1 MRKNGGTIQE
11 TLKINIVTQL
21 DNIDQTVKTMRDNL
35 SNLNLGASTQKE
47 FNQILSG
54 ITEKVKN
61 LRASTKDGV
70 IKFTDKNQVIKDIKA
85 IEQKLQRLGIDTEFL
100 SVNEKNLQ
108 KSAKVIERMTAERR
122 KYTAA
127 VEEANKKEQAAQE
140 RVNKWQIQKDN
151 VSQVVKGYN
160 ALASV
165 LVQATQKAEATQK
178 ALEEAQDQLDSFMAS
193 EKNDNSEAAKA
204 EIQRL
209 KKNVSTKKGQNTRAH
224 NAVAKAQA
232 NLDNYDTGEFE
243 NINKANKRL
252 NEINE
257 SLKKAKENLAAIKQQ
272 DIGVARF
279 EDLKKNLESMKDIDW
294 SSFGVDF
301 SKIQSLEDFNSV
313 LKSIKDS
320 SGKGAEEAIEAIN
333 RALQS
338 ALGSAGNM
346 ENEMEQVSDQFDRLA
361 AQKRD
366 IDSLRQS
373 LLNFFGIQNAIQL
386 FKRAVREAYES
397 VTELDK
403 AMTQT
408 AVVTDFSVGDM
419 WEQLPEYT
427 KMANDLGTTTLGA
440 YETATLFYQQGL
452 KTNEVMEVS
461 NETMKMARI
470 AGMDYVDAT
479 NMMTAALRGFN
490 MEINETS
497 AQKVNDVYSELA
509 KITASDT
516 QEISTAMTKTA
527 SIAHNANME
536 FETTAAFLSQI
547 IETTRESAETAGT
560 AMKTIVARFTE
571 LKKNPNE
578 LVEVDGEQVDAN
590 KIETALRSVGVALRD
605 SNGEFRKLDDVFLD
619 LAKRWNFLT
628 VNQQRYVATMAA
640 GSRQQSRF
648 IAMMS
653 NYDRTIELVNAAYNS
668 AGSSQEQFEK
678 TTESLESKINR
689 LHNAWQEFT
698 MNLSNSAI
706 IKGAV
711 DLLTGFLNIIN
722 KITTVG
728 DTMNNSLVSFGL
740 TLGFVIKTFS
750 TLGKVYDKYGDKIF
764 NGLKGI
770 SKLTKPADIA
780 ADVKSGTETGVQ
792 SAQAKVYEATRTSV
806 FNATRDGMTAGAE
819 AAKVTNGATPSGANV
834 PDVDGNTP
842 PKGTKELGE
851 EIGDSV
857 EKAVNKNTA
866 QIPFKQNLGQSFSG
880 GLQAGLQKSQ
890 GQWDKLTLSL
900 NKLMTSTIGLK
911 DGFKKL
917 LIDGAAKAG
926 SALGSLVNPTTML
939 IASIAATVGVIKL
952 TQIIIDK
959 AIHTADEQIA
969 EMNEALEGV
978 NSNISSLSSTLVG
991 ITEQKDKFNN
1001 LSAELEGLTRGTVE
1015 YEAARRES
1023 NDIIRKILE
1032 SNPELSS
1039 HANYED
1045 GRWTPDATFWDTFK
1059 KNTEE
1064 AITRAENSK
1073 SVLESVK
1080 TEAEL
1085 RKASGEFRT
1094 TDITDAEKKSMGSSA
1109 AWGGG
1114 IGAGIGTAAGLAGA
1128 VISAILAAPVSGG
1141 FSLAAIPAVIAAGSG
1156 MVAGGA
1162 LGAGLGAGGRT
1173 IAAKTGQSQEDLNL
1187 TFSKLST
1194 ERGASF
1200 TDEEIKKFSEG
1211 IFESEEDKAL
1221 VKKVFNG
1228 SNKEAQKFFKSL
1240 DGSSETLNKAI
1251 EALDRNTAQLS
1262 EEQYNA
1268 TDGDAEGKYYYSTE
1282 AAKAD
1287 REQAFAAVEDA
1298 VDWSPE
1304 WKEQGKIIEGT
1315 GKTVAS
1321 YLDEILKDKEGYTKD
1336 SKGRWTYEGK
1346 LLNLEKNDQL
1356 TNQIAGL
1363 VAVDLQKSTAE
1374 KNKEAY
1380 KGMSPDDK
1388 RNYKNYQ
1395 TERVKQ
1401 YKDNKDLKDVKGTVK
1416 DFKSLTEKQQEDY
1429 FKKIGVDKEEDQT
1442 KDQKKIAA
1450 YIRAEAEKMGGND
1463 PTKVEEY
1470 YKSALEYYNNSYDL
1484 KNISYNDFVSA
1495 VKDGIANS
1503 NITILNTEENKTLEE
1518 WDKDVNKLSSASEEA
1533 RKNIYKLGTT
1543 FGGEGKKLAAI
1554 FGDLGKKLGDKADD
1568 IFADADLTSKEGI
1581 EKFVQSLRDAGVETQ
1596 AIQDAFGVSLD
1607 DLSDHLL
1614 SLSGLLPSVADK
1626 AASAA
1631 DAYTLANQ
1639 IAQEAMMS
1647 FSQEQYDL
1655 ITKMD
1660 SDLSDAFFKIGD
1672 AFYYTEGSAY
1682 QLAQALSTAA
1692 TAAVEDYEKILNR
1705 EEGIGASD
1713 YNKLS
1718 DDQKKG
1724 WEYDKKSGKYKVKD
1738 SVGKEEYE
1746 QMLETM
1752 GYSYDKALEYAA
1764 QLGNVDAILNST
1776 APEDKKRK
1784 ALKAMALQYGAAA
1797 EEIKELSNEEL
1808 ARLVLAKK
1816 QDKQVEASTKA
1827 LKENVE
1833 KLKELKKGSSEYKSM
1848 LATMAEEI
1856 NVLGGAEG
1864 VVDSSWVSEHLNDVK
1879 LMVAGDEA
1887 AADKIRKAWAKAWA
1901 SSQLSAESS
1910 LGKVVKE
1917 ADLTS
1922 KQLEVLTNKIYEYK
1936 LTGKADLSQIENA
1949 LLAVGVNA
1957 TKVAKI
1963 INAIAG
1969 TNISYKTEYE
1979 YLGLSTTAPGGF
1991 GPGKLPPNM
2000 AKTLPDL
2007 NLVKQGWEPV
2017 KDKNGVIINYRRP
2030 KSVTAQATNTD
2041 TDFLDIGDF
2050 GGFKNPSGTGGSSSS
2065 SSAKEETPWE
2075 NPYDRLYNLTQ
2086 RVNTE
2091 IRKRNRLESEYNRL
2105 VERGLGNASQL
2116 AAKTDQERKSL
2127 EQQKAL
2133 QQQLLAERKKDIEK
2147 LNNNKYS
2154 KYAHYD
2160 MSTGNVVLNYDLI
2173 KKNKDEDI
2181 GKGIEEQVS
2190 KLEEL
2195 KGEIEG
2201 AEDALWDIEDQLYEL
2216 TQRGRDEYIDFQKD
2230 VYNALIKQRQDEIDK
2245 YSEYISTLAEAKSD
2259 ILDALRKYIDKQ
2271 RQERDNA
2278 EREKEIA
2285 DKDAQLFRMERDTG
2299 STQADIIA
2307 ARKDVEQMR
2316 RDYTD
2321 ELIDQK
2327 ISELEE
2333 QNDEA
2338 QKVREKQ
2345 LETMQKQLEQDEESG
2360 ALWKQVKTL
2369 MEEGW
2374 GPDGKIIEGSE
2385 LERILT
2391 DYYEYTQMSEEER
2404 AKAIEQRNI
2413 NTTLAKQYLDAK
2425 NAGKNTY
2432 TPSTSYPSVSQT
2444 QTPQNQT
2451 PKKNPSS
2458 NSGAKALTVGTRVRT
2473 VGFGNAAS
2481 DGSGGRAAKGLSNR
2495 KILKIRKGAK
2505 YPYLIGTSNDP
2516 SGWTGW
2522 YTAAALQAYKKG
2534 GLANFTGPAWLD
2546 GTKSR
2551 PEAVLNARDTEN
2563 FLQLR
2568 DILGEVLTKTRNLGN
2583 SNSENNGDNYY
2594 DIDIQVDRLSND
2606 YDVDQLV
2613 RKIKKEITK
2622 DANYRNVRTIN
2633 LKR

>member
-1 MRKNGGTIQE
+1 MGKKGGTIQE

-70 IKFTDKNQVIKDIKA
+70 IKFADQGQVIKDIKA
-85 IEQKLQRLGIDTEFL
+85 IEQRLQRLGIDTDFL

-108 KSAKVIERMTAERR
+108 KSAKVIEQMTAERR

-193 EKNDNSEAAKA
+193 DKNNGSEAAKA

-209 KKNVSTKKGQNTRAH
+209 KKNVSTKKGQNTKAH

-272 DIGVARF
+272 DIGAARF

-301 SKIQSLEDFNSV
+301 SKIQSLEDFNRV

-338 ALGSAGNM
+338 ALGSAGSM
-346 ENEMEQVSDQFDRLA
+346 ENEMAQVSDQFDRLA

-419 WEQLPEYT
+419 WDQLPEYT
-427 KMANDLGTTTLGA
+427 KRANELGTTTLGA

-461 NETMKMARI
+461 TETMKMARI

-490 MEINETS
+490 MEINEAS
-497 AQKVNDVYSELA
+497 AKKVNDVYSELA

-619 LAKRWNFLT
+619 LAKRWDSLT

-653 NYDRTIELVNAAYNS
+653 NYDRTVELVNAAYNS

-711 DLLTGFLNIIN
+711 DMLTGFLNIIN

-792 SAQAKVYEATRTSV
+792 SAQAKVYEATRTSI

-819 AAKVTNGATPSGANV
+819 AAKVTNGATPSGADV
-834 PDVDGNTP
+834 PDIDDNIP
-842 PKGTKELGE
+842 PKATKELGE

-857 EKAVNKNTA
+857 EKTINKNTA
-866 QIPFKQNLGQSFSG
+866 QIPFKQSLGQSFSG
-880 GLQAGLQKSQ
+880 GLQAGQQKAL
-890 GQWDKLTLSL
+890 GQWEKLASTTAEITSSGDKLKFSFQ
-900 NKLMTSTIGLK
+900 KLAK
-911 DGFKKL
+911 
-917 LIDGAAKAG
+917 DGAAKLGA
-926 SALGSLVNPTTML
+926 ALGGLINPITVL
-939 IASIAATVGVIKL
+939 IASIGATIGVVKL
-952 TQIIIDK
+952 AELIVDK
-959 AIHTADEQIA
+959 SIHTADEQIA

-978 NSNISSLSSTLVG
+978 NSNISSLSSTLTG
-991 ITEQKDKFNN
+991 ITEQKDQFNN
-1001 LSAELEGLTRGTVE
+1001 LGAELERLTRGTVE
-1015 YEAARRES
+1015 YEEARRES

-1032 SNPELSS
+1032 SNPELNS
-1039 HANYED
+1039 HARYED
-1045 GRWTPDATFWDTFK
+1045 GLWKPDGSFWETYK
-1059 KNTEE
+1059 KNTED
-1064 AITRAENSK
+1064 AITKALNSK
-1073 SVLESVK
+1073 GVLESVK

-1085 RKASGEFRT
+1085 RKAANEVGNTTNITASEKEGINAAAGWTGGALGAIMAVAGTVITAVMGLLSGGAAVAPMAA
-1094 TDITDAEKKSMGSSA
+1094 ITVGASA
-1109 AWGGG
+1109 AMGGVGAGIGGG
-1114 IGAGIGTAAGLAGA
+1114 IGAL
-1128 VISAILAAPVSGG
+1128 V
-1141 FSLAAIPAVIAAGSG
+1141 
-1156 MVAGGA
+1156 
-1162 LGAGLGAGGRT
+1162 
-1173 IAAKTGQSQEDLNL
+1173 AKTGESLEDVNL
-1187 TFSKLST
+1187 TLSKLST
-1194 ERGASF
+1194 ERGATF

-1211 IFESEEDKAL
+1211 IFESEEDEAL

-1268 TDGDAEGKYYYSTE
+1268 TGGDAEGKYYYSTE
-1282 AAKAD
+1282 ATKAD
-1287 REQAFAAVEDA
+1287 RERAFDAVKDA

-1321 YLDEILKDKEGYTKD
+1321 YLDEILKDREGYTKD

-1356 TNQIAGL
+1356 TNEIAGL

-1380 KGMSPDDK
+1380 KGMTETAKAD
-1388 RNYKNYQ
+1388 YKNYQ
-1395 TERVKQ
+1395 TERVKK
-1401 YKDNKDLKDVKGTVK
+1401 YKGEGWKDVKTSAK
-1416 DFKSLTEKQQEDY
+1416 DFKKYLTEDQQESY
-1429 FKKIGVDKEEDQT
+1429 FKKIGVEEGKET
-1442 KDQKKIAA
+1442 NDQKRIAA
-1450 YIRAEAEKMGGND
+1450 YIQAEAEQMSNGD
-1463 PTKVEEY
+1463 PEKAKKY
-1470 YKSALEYYNNSYDL
+1470 YESALEYYNNSYDL
-1484 KNISYNDFVSA
+1484 KNISYDDFVDA

-1503 NITILNTEENKTLEE
+1503 NITILNTEENKTLNE
-1518 WDKDVNKLSSASEEA
+1518 WSKGKNSGLESASEDA
-1533 RKNIYKLGTT
+1533 RKNLYKLGTT
-1543 FGGEGKKLAAI
+1543 FEGEGKNLVDI
-1554 FGDLGKKLGDKADD
+1554 FKNLGSKADS
-1568 IFADADLTSKEGI
+1568 IFANADLSSKEGI
-1581 EKFVQSLRDAGVETQ
+1581 ESFVKSLEDAGVKTQ

-1692 TAAVEDYEKILNR
+1692 TAAVDNYEKILNR

-1718 DDQKKG
+1718 DEQKKR
-1724 WEYDKKSGKYKVKD
+1724 WKYNKQTGKYDVKKG
-1738 SVGKEEYE
+1738 VGKEEYQE
-1746 QMLETM
+1746 MMDTM
-1752 GYSYDKALEYAA
+1752 GYTYDKAIEYAA
-1764 QLGNVDAILNST
+1764 QLGDVTAILNSKAKT
-1776 APEDKKRK
+1776 PEEVKKRTQ
-1784 ALKAMALQYGAAA
+1784 ALKAMALQYGATA
-1797 EEIKELSNEEL
+1797 EEINGLNDAEL
-1808 ARLVLAKK
+1808 ANVVTAKK
-1816 QDKQVEASTKA
+1816 WSKQAEASAKGLKA
-1827 LKENVE
+1827 NID
-1833 KLKELKKGSSEYKSM
+1833 KLKELKKESSEYKST
-1848 LATMAEEI
+1848 LATMAEQI
-1856 NVLGGAEG
+1856 NVLGGVEG
-1864 VVDSSWVSEHLNDVK
+1864 VVNSDWVAKHMSDIKAMAN
-1879 LMVAGDEA
+1879 GDEA
-1887 AADKIRKAWAKAWA
+1887 AAERVRKAWARAY
-1901 SSQLSAESS
+1901 
-1910 LGKVVKE
+1910 
-1917 ADLTS
+1917 ADTAKTAGTNL
-1922 KQLEVLTNKIYEYK
+1922 NKILKDANFTSDQIEALSNQLYEFK
-1936 LTGKADLSQIENA
+1936 LTGKADFTDLYNS
-1949 LLAVGVNA
+1949 LMAVYQDTG
-1957 TKVAKI
+1957 KVLEILKQ
-1963 INAIAG
+1963 IAG
-1969 TNISYKTEYE
+1969 TNVKLSYDYE
-1979 YLGLSTTAPGGF
+1979 YAELDSRSGADRADLIDMKRSGWEVVSRDKGITKLRRMKGVKAVDSSTTEGWTAPAF
-1991 GPGKLPPNM
+1991 TNPG
-2000 AKTLPDL
+2000 
-2007 NLVKQGWEPV
+2007 
-2017 KDKNGVIINYRRP
+2017 
-2030 KSVTAQATNTD
+2030 
-2041 TDFLDIGDF
+2041 
-2050 GGFKNPSGTGGSSSS
+2050 GTGGSSSS
-2065 SSAKEETPWE
+2065 ANEKTPWE

-2086 RVNTE
+2086 RINTE

-2133 QQQLLAERKKDIEK
+2133 QQQLIAERKKDVEK

-2154 KYAHYD
+2154 KYAYYD
-2160 MSTGNVVLNYDLI
+2160 MATGNVVLNNDLI
-2173 KKNKDEDI
+2173 NKNKDEDI

-2201 AEDALWDIEDQLYEL
+2201 AEDALWEIEDQLYEL

-2345 LETMQKQLEQDEESG
+2345 LETMQKQLEQDEKSG
-2360 ALWKQVKTL
+2360 ALWEQVKVL

-2385 LERILT
+2385 LERILA

-2404 AKAIEQRNI
+2404 AKAIEQRNM

-2432 TPSTSYPSVSQT
+2432 KPSTSYPDVNKT
-2444 QTPQNQT
+2444 QTPQTSKPQT
-2451 PKKNPSS
+2451 PKKNPTS

-2473 VGFGNAAS
+2473 VGYGNAAS

-2516 SGWTGW
+2516 SGWSGW

-2568 DILGEVLTKTRNLGN
+2568 DILGEVLTKTRDLGN

>member
-1 MRKNGGTIQE
+1 MGKKGGTIQE

-54 ITEKVKN
+54 ITEKIKN

-70 IKFTDKNQVIKDIKA
+70 IKFADQNQVTKDIKA
-85 IEQKLQRLGIDTEFL
+85 IEQKLQRLGIDTDFL
-100 SVNEKNLQ
+100 SVDEKNLQ
-108 KSAKVIERMTAERR
+108 KSVKVIEQMTAARR
-122 KYTAA
+122 KYATA
-127 VEEANKKEQAAQE
+127 VEEANKKEQIAQE
-140 RVNKWQIQKDN
+140 RVDKWQIQKN
-151 VSQVVKGYN
+151 NMTQVVEGYN

-165 LVQATQKAEATQK
+165 LVRATQKAEATQQ
-178 ALEEAQDQLDSFMAS
+178 ALKEAQDQLDSFMVSA
-193 EKNDNSEAAKA
+193 KNDGSEAAQA

-209 KKNVSTKKGQNTRAH
+209 KKNVSTKKGQNTKAH
-224 NAVAKAQA
+224 NAVTKAQT
-232 NLDNYDTGEFE
+232 NLDNYDFGDFE

-252 NEINE
+252 NELNE
-257 SLKKAKENLAAIKQQ
+257 NLKKAKENLAAVKQQ
-272 DIGVARF
+272 DIGIARF
-279 EDLKKNLESMKDIDW
+279 EELKKNLENIKDIDW

-301 SKIQSLEDFNSV
+301 SKIQNIEDFDRA
-313 LKSIKDS
+313 LKSIKDN

-338 ALGSAGNM
+338 ALGNAGNM
-346 ENEMEQVSDQFDRLA
+346 GNEMEQVSDQFDRLA

-386 FKRAVREAYES
+386 FKRAVREAYDS

-403 AMTQT
+403 AMTET

-419 WEQLPEYT
+419 WDQLPEYT

-461 NETMKMARI
+461 TETMKMARI

-490 MEINETS
+490 MEISETS
-497 AQKVNDVYSELA
+497 AQRVNDVYSELA

-560 AMKTIVARFTE
+560 AMKTIIARFTE

-619 LAKRWNFLT
+619 LAKRWDSLT

-653 NYDRTIELVNAAYNS
+653 NYDRTVELVNAAYNS

-722 KITTVG
+722 KIITVG
-728 DTMNNSLVSFGL
+728 DTMNNSVASFAL
-740 TLGFVIKTFS
+740 TLGMVIKTFTS
-750 TLGKVYDKYGDKIF
+750 LGKAYDKYGDKVF
-764 NGLKGI
+764 NGIKSITG
-770 SKLTKPADIA
+770 STKIENVVEN
-780 ADVKSGTETGVQ
+780 VKKGTEQGTVA
-792 SAQAKVYEATRTSV
+792 AQQEVYEATKKSIYR
-806 FNATRDGMTAGAE
+806 ATKEGMTQGAQQASTGNKEKKKIKIKTSENDTKAVE
-819 AAKVTNGATPSGANV
+819 AAKNKIPTIDSKTSENIGKEVGEKVEAAIDNSSTTKETFGQSIKSGWKTGWNEGKELNSAEWEKFNKNLPKVNGGLKNFKGNIGKINSLGKSSAQSLSKSISSFMTPMNTLLLSVVAMNLAIKGVTTIFDKLVRTSDEQVSLYSDALTGATQRIQALSE
-834 PDVDGNTP
+834 
-842 PKGTKELGE
+842 ELGN
-851 EIGDSV
+851 I
-857 EKAVNKNTA
+857 T
-866 QIPFKQNLGQSFSG
+866 
-880 GLQAGLQKSQ
+880 QA
-890 GQWDKLTLSL
+890 
-900 NKLMTSTIGLK
+900 
-911 DGFKKL
+911 
-917 LIDGAAKAG
+917 
-926 SALGSLVNPTTML
+926 
-939 IASIAATVGVIKL
+939 
-952 TQIIIDK
+952 
-959 AIHTADEQIA
+959 
-969 EMNEALEGV
+969 
-978 NSNISSLSSTLVG
+978 
-991 ITEQKDKFNN
+991 KDKFN
-1001 LSAELEGLTRGTVE
+1001 ELTASIDHLTEGTIE
-1015 YEAARRES
+1015 YEEARRES
-1023 NDIIRKILE
+1023 NTVIREILE
-1032 SNPELSS
+1032 KNPNLSTHVS
-1039 HANYED
+1039 YQD
-1045 GRWTPDATFWDTFK
+1045 GQWTPDSNFWSEYQKATENALKSAEATSAVLQAK
-1059 KNTEE
+1059 KTSAEYNS
-1064 AITRAENSK
+1064 AIDQLGVA
-1073 SVLESVK
+1073 
-1080 TEAEL
+1080 
-1085 RKASGEFRT
+1085 T
-1094 TDITDAEKKSMGSSA
+1094 TDITTAEQETAKGVA
-1109 AWGGG
+1109 
-1114 IGAGIGTAAGLAGA
+1114 TAAGIIAGA
-1128 VISAILAAPVSGG
+1128 LGVLLAPVSGG
-1141 FSLAAIPAVIAAGSG
+1141 LSLVAVAGASAAAG
-1156 MVAGGA
+1156 ATAGA
-1162 LGAGLGAGGRT
+1162 LGSTAISKFGKNPAEMNKIMEGLAT
-1173 IAAKTGQSQEDLNL
+1173 VQ
-1187 TFSKLST
+1187 
-1194 ERGASF
+1194 GASF
-1200 TDEEIKKFSEG
+1200 TEDQIKRIRQG
-1211 IFESEEDKAL
+1211 NLNEEDKAL
-1221 VKKVFNG
+1221 A
-1228 SNKEAQKFFKSL
+1228 KEAFGGDEKALISFFKQVE
-1240 DGSSETLNKAI
+1240 SSTVLNKAI
-1251 EALDRNTAQLS
+1251 VALENNTSALQ
-1262 EEQYNA
+1262 QA
-1268 TDGDAEGKYYYSTE
+1268 KDAVTGGDPDSKYYYSDE
-1282 AAKAD
+1282 RMAADAS
-1287 REQAFAAVEDA
+1287 RANAAVMKA
-1298 VDWSPE
+1298 VDWVADS
-1304 WKEQGKIIEGT
+1304 KEQSQKIEGT
-1315 GKTVAS
+1315 GKTVGQ
-1321 YLDEILKDKEGYTKD
+1321 YLDDILKDRDGYSKD
-1336 SKGRWTYEGK
+1336 SKGRWTYQGK
-1346 LLNLEKNDQL
+1346 LLNLNKDNALAQEISAAVAADFQKAGAEAGKAFYNGLSNQEKKAYKTLQVERQKAYQNSYEKDFSKLKSAYTGTGQVTNDNL
-1356 TNQIAGL
+1356 AFLKKYAGID
-1363 VAVDLQKSTAE
+1363 VNTAE
-1374 KNKEAY
+1374 
-1380 KGMSPDDK
+1380 GS
-1388 RNYKNYQ
+1388 
-1395 TERVKQ
+1395 
-1401 YKDNKDLKDVKGTVK
+1401 
-1416 DFKSLTEKQQEDY
+1416 
-1429 FKKIGVDKEEDQT
+1429 
-1442 KDQKKIAA
+1442 QKYSDSGYMDIIK
-1450 YIRAEAEKMGGND
+1450 YISGEAEKTGQSEEALWKYYNQQFDLENITSAEFFEAVQTGLENSTFTILTTEQN
-1463 PTKVEEY
+1463 TKVDDWAKEAGVT
-1470 YKSALEYYNNSYDL
+1470 KLE
-1484 KNISYNDFVSA
+1484 
-1495 VKDGIANS
+1495 
-1503 NITILNTEENKTLEE
+1503 
-1518 WDKDVNKLSSASEEA
+1518 SASEDA
-1533 RKNIYKLGTT
+1533 RKAIYQLGTT
-1543 FGGEGKKLAAI
+1543 FEGEGKSLAQI
-1554 FGDLGKKLGDKADD
+1554 FNSLGDKADD

-1581 EKFVQSLRDAGVETQ
+1581 EEFVQSLRDAGADTQ
-1596 AIQDAFGVSLD
+1596 AVQDAFGVSLD
-1607 DLSDHLL
+1607 DLSDRLL
-1614 SLSGLLPSVADK
+1614 SLSGLLPSVSDK

-1631 DAYTLANQ
+1631 EAYTLANQ
-1639 IAQEAMMS
+1639 IAQDAMMS

-1692 TAAVEDYEKILNR
+1692 TAAVKDYEDILNR
-1705 EEGIGASD
+1705 RRGIDSKD
-1713 YNKLS
+1713 YNRLS
-1718 DDQKKG
+1718 DDQKKN
-1724 WEYDKKSGKYKVKD
+1724 WKYNKKTGKYEIQGDVSD
-1738 SVGKEEYE
+1738 TEYGA
-1746 QMLETM
+1746 MMDAL
-1752 GYSYDKALEYAA
+1752 GYSYDKAFEYAA
-1764 QLGNVDAILNST
+1764 QLGDVNAILTST
-1776 APEDKKRK
+1776 ASDDKKTK

-1797 EEIKELSNEEL
+1797 EEINGLTQSEL
-1808 ARLVLAKK
+1808 ANLVLSKK
-1816 QDKQVEASTKA
+1816 WNKQAEASAKGLKA
-1827 LKENVE
+1827 NID
-1833 KLKELKKGSSEYKSM
+1833 KLKELKKESSEYKST
-1848 LATMAEEI
+1848 LATMAEQV
-1856 NVLGGAEG
+1856 NVLGGVEG
-1864 VVDSSWVSEHLNDVK
+1864 IVNSDWVAKHMSDIQAMAN
-1879 LMVAGDEA
+1879 GDEA
-1887 AADKIRKAWAKAWA
+1887 AADRVRKAWARAYADSAKTAGTSLNQILTKAGYTGQKLEEI
-1901 SSQLSAESS
+1901 SNQL
-1910 LGKVVKE
+1910 
-1917 ADLTS
+1917 
-1922 KQLEVLTNKIYEYK
+1922 YEFK
-1936 LTGKADLSQIENA
+1936 LTGKADFTSLYNSLLVLYKNA
-1949 LLAVGVNA
+1949 GQTMTAL
-1957 TKVAKI
+1957 KQ
-1963 INAIAG
+1963 IAG
-1969 TNISYKTEYE
+1969 TNISLDIEYE
-1979 YLGLSTTAPGGF
+1979 YSKNRVAPG
-1991 GPGKLPPNM
+1991 PGSEYM
-2000 AKTLPDL
+2000 TAA
-2007 NLVKQGWEPV
+2007 GWEHVGGGAWRRV
-2017 KDKNGVIINYRRP
+2017 KSIKAKDDTPRDNWKTP
-2030 KSVTAQATNTD
+2030 SLTA
-2041 TDFLDIGDF
+2041 
-2050 GGFKNPSGTGGSSSS
+2050 PSGTGGSSSS

-2086 RVNTE
+2086 RINAE

-2105 VERGLGNASQL
+2105 VQYGLGNASDL
-2116 AAKTDQERKSL
+2116 AKKTEQERKSL

-2133 QQQLLAERKKDIEK
+2133 QQQLLAERKKDVEK
-2147 LNNNKYS
+2147 LNKNKYS

-2173 KKNKDEDI
+2173 KKNKNEDI

-2245 YSEYISTLAEAKSD
+2245 YSEYISTLSEAKSD

-2271 RQERDNA
+2271 RQDRDNA
-2278 EREKEIA
+2278 EKEKEIA

-2345 LETMQKQLEQDEESG
+2345 LEIMQKQLEQDQESG
-2360 ALWKQVKTL
+2360 ALWAQVKVL

-2385 LERILT
+2385 LERILA

-2404 AKAIEQRNI
+2404 AKAIEQRNM

-2432 TPSTSYPSVSQT
+2432 KPSTSYPDVNKT
-2444 QTPQNQT
+2444 LTPQTSKSQT
-2451 PKKNPSS
+2451 PKKNPTS
-2458 NSGAKALTVGTRVRT
+2458 NGAKTLAVGTRVRT

-2505 YPYLIGTSNDP
+2505 YPYLIGTSNSP

-2534 GLANFTGPAWLD
+2534 GLANFTGPAWMD
-2546 GTKSR
+2546 GTKSK
-2551 PEAVLNARDTEN
+2551 PEAVLNARDTQN

-2568 DILGEVLTKTRNLGN
+2568 DILGEVLTKTRGLGN

>member
-70 IKFTDKNQVIKDIKA
+70 IKFADKNQVIKDIKA

-108 KSAKVIERMTAERR
+108 KSAKVIEEMTAARR

-193 EKNDNSEAAKA
+193 DKNDNSEAAKA

-209 KKNVSTKKGQNTRAH
+209 KKNVSTKKGQNTKAH
-224 NAVAKAQA
+224 NAVAKAQTD
-232 NLDNYDTGEFE
+232 LDNYDLSEFDG

-252 NEINE
+252 NEINDN
-257 SLKKAKENLAAIKQQ
+257 LKKAKQNLAALKQQ
-272 DIGVARF
+272 DIGAARF
-279 EDLKKNLESMKDIDW
+279 EDLKKNLESIKDIDW
-294 SSFGVDF
+294 KSFGVDF
-301 SKIQSLEDFNSV
+301 SKIQSLEDFNNV

-346 ENEMEQVSDQFDRLA
+346 GNEMEDVSDQFDRLA

-403 AMTQT
+403 AMTAT

-461 NETMKMARI
+461 TETMKMARI

-527 SIAHNANME
+527 SIAHNAGME

-619 LAKRWNFLT
+619 LAKRWDSLT

-653 NYDRTIELVNAAYNS
+653 NYDRTVELVNAAYNS

-711 DLLTGFLNIIN
+711 DMLTGFLNIIN
-722 KITTVG
+722 KIVTVG

-792 SAQAKVYEATRTSV
+792 SAQAKVYEATRTSI

-819 AAKVTNGATPSGANV
+819 AAKVTNGAAPSGADV
-834 PDVDGNTP
+834 PDIDGNIP
-842 PKGTKELGE
+842 PKATKELGE

-857 EKAVNKNTA
+857 ENAINKNTA
-866 QIPFKQNLGQSFSG
+866 QIPFKQSLGQSFSG
-880 GLQAGLQKSQ
+880 GLQAGQQKAL
-890 GQWDKLTLSL
+890 GQWEKLASNAAELLSSGDKLKFSFQ
-900 NKLMTSTIGLK
+900 KLAK
-911 DGFKKL
+911 DGATKL
-917 LIDGAAKAG
+917 GAA
-926 SALGSLVNPTTML
+926 LGGLINPITVL
-939 IASIAATVGVIKL
+939 IASIGATIGVVKL
-952 TQIIIDK
+952 AELIVDK
-959 AIHTADEQIA
+959 SIHTADEQIA

-978 NSNISSLSSTLVG
+978 NSNISSLSSTLTG
-991 ITEQKDKFNN
+991 ITEQKDQFNN

-1015 YEAARRES
+1015 YEEARRES

-1032 SNPELSS
+1032 SNPELNS
-1039 HANYED
+1039 HARYED
-1045 GRWTPDATFWDTFK
+1045 GLWTPDGSFWETYK
-1059 KNTEE
+1059 KNTED
-1064 AITRAENSK
+1064 AITKAVNSK
-1073 SVLESVK
+1073 GVLESVK

-1085 RKASGEFRT
+1085 KKAANEVGNT
-1094 TDITDAEKKSMGSSA
+1094 TDITESEQKGINAAAGWTGGALGITTAVVGTVITAVMGALTAGAAVAPMAAITVAASA
-1109 AWGGG
+1109 AMGGVGAGIGGG
-1114 IGAGIGTAAGLAGA
+1114 IGTL
-1128 VISAILAAPVSGG
+1128 V
-1141 FSLAAIPAVIAAGSG
+1141 
-1156 MVAGGA
+1156 
-1162 LGAGLGAGGRT
+1162 
-1173 IAAKTGQSQEDLNL
+1173 AKTGESLEDVNL
-1187 TFSKLST
+1187 TLSKLST
-1194 ERGASF
+1194 ERGATF

-1211 IFESEEDKAL
+1211 VFSGDEARSL
-1221 VKKVFNG
+1221 VDKVFQGNDAA
-1228 SNKEAQKFFKSL
+1228 AQKFFKGL

-1268 TDGDAEGKYYYSTE
+1268 TGGDAEGKYYYSTE

-1287 REQAFAAVEDA
+1287 REQAFAAVKDA

-1321 YLDEILKDKEGYTKD
+1321 YLDEILKDREGYTKD

-1356 TNQIAGL
+1356 TNEIAGR
-1363 VAVDLQKSTAE
+1363 VAVDLQKERADSNKTAYQ
-1374 KNKEAY
+1374 N
-1380 KGMSPDDK
+1380 MSPDEK
-1388 RNYKNYQ
+1388 RDYKNYQ

-1401 YKDNKDLKDVKGTVK
+1401 YKSEDWKDIEVGSWGFNLDYT
-1416 DFKSLTEKQQEDY
+1416 LTKEQQADY
-1429 FKKIGVDKEEDQT
+1429 FKKIGVEEGKET
-1442 KDQKKIAA
+1442 KDQKRIAA
-1450 YIRAEAEKMGGND
+1450 YIRKEAEAMGGTD
-1463 PTKVEEY
+1463 EEIDDR

-1484 KNISYNDFVSA
+1484 QNISYDDFVSA

-1503 NITILNTEENKTLEE
+1503 NITILNTEENKTLDE
-1518 WDKDVNKLSSASEEA
+1518 WDNGIDKLSSASEEA

-1543 FGGEGKKLAAI
+1543 FEGEGKELAAI
-1554 FGDLGKKLGDKADD
+1554 FGDLKDKVGDKADD

-1581 EKFVQSLRDAGVETQ
+1581 DKFVQSLRDAGADAQ
-1596 AIQDAFGVSLD
+1596 AVQDAFGVSLD
-1607 DLSDHLL
+1607 ELSDHLL
-1614 SLSGLLPSVADK
+1614 SLSGLLPSISDK

-1639 IAQEAMMS
+1639 IAQDAMMS
-1647 FSQEQYDL
+1647 FSQKQYDL

-1672 AFYYTEGSAY
+1672 SFYYTEGSAY

-1692 TAAVEDYEKILNR
+1692 TAAVDNYERILNR

-1718 DDQKKG
+1718 DEQKKR
-1724 WEYDKKSGKYKVKD
+1724 WKYNKQTGKYDVID
-1738 SVGKEEYE
+1738 GVGKEEYQ
-1746 QMLETM
+1746 QMMETM
-1752 GYSYDKALEYAA
+1752 GYTYDKALEYAA
-1764 QLGNVDAILNST
+1764 QLGDVTAILNSEAKT
-1776 APEDKKRK
+1776 PEEVKKRTQ
-1784 ALKAMALQYGAAA
+1784 ALKAMALQYGATA
-1797 EEIKELSNEEL
+1797 EEVNGLNDAEL
-1808 ARLVLAKK
+1808 ANVVTAKK
-1816 QDKQVEASTKA
+1816 WNKQAEASAKG
-1827 LKENVE
+1827 LKTNID
-1833 KLKELKKGSSEYKSM
+1833 KLKELKKESSEYKST
-1848 LATMAEEI
+1848 LATMAEQI
-1856 NVLGGAEG
+1856 NVLGGVEG
-1864 VVDSSWVSEHLNDVK
+1864 VVNSDWVAKHMSDIKAMAN
-1879 LMVAGDEA
+1879 GDEA
-1887 AADKIRKAWAKAWA
+1887 AAERVRKAWARAY
-1901 SSQLSAESS
+1901 
-1910 LGKVVKE
+1910 
-1917 ADLTS
+1917 ADTAKTAGTNL
-1922 KQLEVLTNKIYEYK
+1922 NKILKDANFTSDQIEALSNQLYEFK
-1936 LTGKADLSQIENA
+1936 LTGKADFTDLYNS
-1949 LLAVGVNA
+1949 LMAVYQDTG
-1957 TKVAKI
+1957 KVLEILKQ
-1963 INAIAG
+1963 IAG
-1969 TNISYKTEYE
+1969 TNIELKYDYE
-1979 YLGLSTTAPGGF
+1979 YAELDSRNGADRAELISM
-1991 GPGKLPPNM
+1991 KRS
-2000 AKTLPDL
+2000 
-2007 NLVKQGWEPV
+2007 GWEV
-2017 KDKNGVIINYRRP
+2017 VSNDKGKTKLRKLHTI
-2030 KSVTAQATNTD
+2030 TAVNATTD
-2041 TDFLDIGDF
+2041 TGNWATPSLT
-2050 GGFKNPSGTGGSSSS
+2050 NPSGTGGSSSS

-2105 VERGLGNASQL
+2105 VQYGLGNASDL
-2116 AAKTDQERKSL
+2116 AKKTEQERKSL

-2133 QQQLLAERKKDIEK
+2133 QQQILAERKKDIEK

-2154 KYAHYD
+2154 KYARYD
-2160 MSTGNVVLNYDLI
+2160 MATGNIILNNDLI
-2173 KKNKDEDI
+2173 SKNKDEDI

-2201 AEDALWDIEDQLYEL
+2201 AEDALWEIDDKLYEL

-2345 LETMQKQLEQDEESG
+2345 LEIMQEQLDEDQKSG
-2360 ALWKQVKTL
+2360 ALWAQVKIL
-2369 MEEGW
+2369 MEQGW

-2385 LERILT
+2385 LERILA

-2404 AKAIEQRNI
+2404 AKAIEQRNM
-2413 NTTLAKQYLDAK
+2413 TTILAKQYLDAK
-2425 NAGKNTY
+2425 NAGKNAY
-2432 TPSTSYPSVSQT
+2432 KPSTSYPDVNKTQTSQT
-2444 QTPQNQT
+2444 SKPQT
-2451 PKKNPSS
+2451 PKKNPTS
-2458 NSGAKALTVGTRVRT
+2458 NGAKALTVGTRVRT
-2473 VGFGNAAS
+2473 VGYGNAAS

>member
-1 MRKNGGTIQE
+1 MGKKGGTIQE

-108 KSAKVIERMTAERR
+108 KSAKVIEQMTAERR

-209 KKNVSTKKGQNTRAH
+209 KKNVSTKKGQNTKAH

-272 DIGVARF
+272 DIGAARF

-301 SKIQSLEDFNSV
+301 SKIQSLEDFNRV

-419 WEQLPEYT
+419 WDQLPEYT
-427 KMANDLGTTTLGA
+427 KMANELGTTTLGA

-461 NETMKMARI
+461 TETMKMARI
-470 AGMDYVDAT
+470 AGMDYVEAT

-527 SIAHNANME
+527 SIAYNANME

-619 LAKRWNFLT
+619 LAKRWDSLT

-711 DLLTGFLNIIN
+711 DMLTGFLNIIN
-722 KITTVG
+722 KIITVG
-728 DTMNNSLVSFGL
+728 DTMNNSVASFAL
-740 TLGFVIKTFS
+740 TLGMVIKTFTS
-750 TLGKVYDKYGDKIF
+750 LGKAYDKYGDKIF
-764 NGLKGI
+764 NGIKSITG
-770 SKLTKPADIA
+770 STKIENVVEN
-780 ADVKSGTETGVQ
+780 VKKGTEEGTVA
-792 SAQAKVYEATRTSV
+792 AQQEVYEATKKSIYRATKEGMTEGAQQASTGNKEKKKIKVKTSENGTGAVGADKNKVPTTDSKTSENIGKKVGEKIEDAIDNSSIKKETFGQSIKSGWKTGWNEGKELNAAEWEKFNKNLPNVNGGLKNFKGNIGKINSLGKSAAQSLSKSISSFMTPMNTLLLSVVAMNLAIKGVTTIFDKLVRTSDEQV
-806 FNATRDGMTAGAE
+806 SLYSDALT
-819 AAKVTNGATPSGANV
+819 GATERIQALSE
-834 PDVDGNTP
+834 
-842 PKGTKELGE
+842 ELGN
-851 EIGDSV
+851 I
-857 EKAVNKNTA
+857 T
-866 QIPFKQNLGQSFSG
+866 
-880 GLQAGLQKSQ
+880 QA
-890 GQWDKLTLSL
+890 
-900 NKLMTSTIGLK
+900 
-911 DGFKKL
+911 
-917 LIDGAAKAG
+917 
-926 SALGSLVNPTTML
+926 
-939 IASIAATVGVIKL
+939 
-952 TQIIIDK
+952 
-959 AIHTADEQIA
+959 
-969 EMNEALEGV
+969 
-978 NSNISSLSSTLVG
+978 
-991 ITEQKDKFNN
+991 KDKFNN
-1001 LSAELEGLTRGTVE
+1001 LTASMDHLTEGTIE
-1015 YEAARRES
+1015 YEEARRES
-1023 NDIIRKILE
+1023 NTVIRETLE
-1032 SNPELSS
+1032 KNPNLSTHVS
-1039 HANYED
+1039 YQD
-1045 GRWTPDATFWDTFK
+1045 GRWTPDSSFWSEYQKATENALK
-1059 KNTEE
+1059 SAE
-1064 AITRAENSK
+1064 ATSA
-1073 SVLESVK
+1073 VLQAK
-1080 TEAEL
+1080 
-1085 RKASGEFRT
+1085 KASAEHNSAIDQLGVAT
-1094 TDITDAEKKSMGSSA
+1094 TDITTSEQEIAKRMA
-1109 AWGGG
+1109 
-1114 IGAGIGTAAGLAGA
+1114 TAAGIIG
-1128 VISAILAAPVSGG
+1128 SALGVLFAPVSGG
-1141 FSLAAIPAVIAAGSG
+1141 LSLVAAAGVG
-1156 MVAGGA
+1156 AATGATAGA
-1162 LGAGLGAGGRT
+1162 LGSTAVSKFGKDPAEINKIMEGLAT
-1173 IAAKTGQSQEDLNL
+1173 VQ
-1187 TFSKLST
+1187 
-1194 ERGASF
+1194 GASF
-1200 TDEEIKKFSEG
+1200 TEDQIQRIRQG
-1211 IFESEEDKAL
+1211 NLNEEDKAL
-1221 VKKVFNG
+1221 A
-1228 SNKEAQKFFKSL
+1228 KEAFGGDEKALISFFKQVE
-1240 DGSSETLNKAI
+1240 SSTVLNKAI
-1251 EALDRNTAQLS
+1251 AALENNTSALQ
-1262 EEQYNA
+1262 QA
-1268 TDGDAEGKYYYSTE
+1268 KDAVTGGDPDSKYYYSDE
-1282 AAKAD
+1282 RMAADASRAD
-1287 REQAFAAVEDA
+1287 AAVMKA
-1298 VDWSPE
+1298 VDWVADST
-1304 WKEQGKIIEGT
+1304 EQDQKIEGT
-1315 GKTVAS
+1315 GKTVGQ
-1321 YLDEILKDKEGYTKD
+1321 YLDDILKDRDGYSKD
-1336 SKGRWTYEGK
+1336 SKGRWTYQGK
-1346 LLNLEKNDQL
+1346 LLNLNKDNALAQEISAAVAADFQKAGAEAGKAFYNGLSDQEKKAYKTLQVERQKAYQNSYEKDFSKLKSDYTGTGQVTNDNL
-1356 TNQIAGL
+1356 AFLKKYAGID
-1363 VAVDLQKSTAE
+1363 VNTAE
-1374 KNKEAY
+1374 
-1380 KGMSPDDK
+1380 GS
-1388 RNYKNYQ
+1388 
-1395 TERVKQ
+1395 
-1401 YKDNKDLKDVKGTVK
+1401 
-1416 DFKSLTEKQQEDY
+1416 
-1429 FKKIGVDKEEDQT
+1429 
-1442 KDQKKIAA
+1442 QKYSDSGYMDIIK
-1450 YIRAEAEKMGGND
+1450 YISGEAEKTGQS
-1463 PTKVEEY
+1463 EE
-1470 YKSALEYYNNSYDL
+1470 ALWEYYNQQFDL
-1484 KNISYNDFVSA
+1484 E
-1495 VKDGIANS
+1495 
-1503 NITILNTEENKTLEE
+1503 NITSDEFFKAVQTGLENSTFTILTTEQNTKVDDWAKEAGVTKLE
-1518 WDKDVNKLSSASEEA
+1518 SASEDA
-1533 RKNIYKLGTT
+1533 RKAIYQLGTT
-1543 FGGEGKKLAAI
+1543 FEGEGKSLAKI
-1554 FGDLGKKLGDKADD
+1554 FDSLGNKADD
-1568 IFADADLTSKEGI
+1568 VFADADLTSKEGI
-1581 EKFVQSLRDAGVETQ
+1581 EKFVQSLQDAGADAQ
-1596 AIQDAFGVSLD
+1596 AVQDAFGVSLD
-1607 DLSDHLL
+1607 DLSDRLL

-1626 AASAA
+1626 ADSAA
-1631 DAYTLANQ
+1631 EAYTLANQ
-1639 IAQEAMMS
+1639 IAQDAMMS

-1692 TAAVEDYEKILNR
+1692 AAAVKDYEDILNR
-1705 EEGIGASD
+1705 RRGIDSND
-1713 YNKLS
+1713 YNNLS
-1718 DDQKKG
+1718 DDQKKN
-1724 WEYDKKSGKYKVKD
+1724 WKYDKKTGKYKIKAGVSD
-1738 SVGKEEYE
+1738 TEYGA
-1746 QMLETM
+1746 MMDAL
-1752 GYSYDKALEYAA
+1752 GYSYEKALEYAA
-1764 QLGNVDAILNST
+1764 QLGDVNAILTST
-1776 APEDKKRK
+1776 ASEDEKTK

-1797 EEIKELSNEEL
+1797 EEINGLTQSEL
-1808 ARLVLAKK
+1808 ANLVLSKK
-1816 QDKQVEASTKA
+1816 WNKQAEASARGLKA
-1827 LKENVE
+1827 NID
-1833 KLKELKKGSSEYKSM
+1833 KLKELKKESSEYKST
-1848 LATMAEEI
+1848 LATMAEQI
-1856 NVLGGAEG
+1856 NVLGGVEG
-1864 VVDSSWVSEHLNDVK
+1864 IVNSDWVAKHMSDIQAMAN
-1879 LMVAGDEA
+1879 GDEA
-1887 AADKIRKAWAKAWA
+1887 AADRVRKAWARAYADSAKIAGTSLNQILTKAGYTGQKLEEI
-1901 SSQLSAESS
+1901 SNQL
-1910 LGKVVKE
+1910 
-1917 ADLTS
+1917 
-1922 KQLEVLTNKIYEYK
+1922 YEFK
-1936 LTGKADLSQIENA
+1936 LTGKADFTSLYNSLLVLYKDAGLAMAA
-1949 LLAVGVNA
+1949 L
-1957 TKVAKI
+1957 KQ
-1963 INAIAG
+1963 IAG
-1969 TNISYKTEYE
+1969 TNISLDIEYE
-1979 YLGLSTTAPGGF
+1979 YSKNRVAPGPGSGF
-1991 GPGKLPPNM
+1991 M
-2000 AKTLPDL
+2000 TAA
-2007 NLVKQGWEPV
+2007 GWEHVVGGAWRRV
-2017 KDKNGVIINYRRP
+2017 KSIKAKD
-2030 KSVTAQATNTD
+2030 D
-2041 TDFLDIGDF
+2041 TPRDNWKTPSLT
-2050 GGFKNPSGTGGSSSS
+2050 NPSRTGGSSSS
-2065 SSAKEETPWE
+2065 SSAKSAKEETPWE

-2086 RVNTE
+2086 RINTE

-2105 VERGLGNASQL
+2105 VQYGLGNASDL
-2116 AAKTDQERKSL
+2116 AKKTEQERKSL

-2133 QQQLLAERKKDIEK
+2133 QQQILAERKKDVEK
-2147 LNNNKYS
+2147 LNKNKYS
-2154 KYAHYD
+2154 KYARYD
-2160 MSTGNVVLNYDLI
+2160 MATGNIILNNNLI
-2173 KKNKDEDI
+2173 SKNKDEDI

-2201 AEDALWDIEDQLYEL
+2201 AEDALWEIEDQLYEL

-2271 RQERDNA
+2271 HQERDNA

-2345 LETMQKQLEQDEESG
+2345 LETMQKQLEEDQKSG
-2360 ALWKQVKTL
+2360 ALWAQVKTL

-2404 AKAIEQRNI
+2404 AKAIEQRNM

-2432 TPSTSYPSVSQT
+2432 KPSTSYPDV
-2444 QTPQNQT
+2444 NKIQT
-2451 PKKNPSS
+2451 PKKNPTS

-2568 DILGEVLTKTRNLGN
+2568 DILGEVLTKTRDLGN

>member
-1 MRKNGGTIQE
+1 MGKKGGTIQE

-54 ITEKVKN
+54 ITEKIKN

-70 IKFTDKNQVIKDIKA
+70 IKFADQNQVTKDIKA
-85 IEQKLQRLGIDTEFL
+85 IEQKLQRLGIDTDFL
-100 SVNEKNLQ
+100 SVDEKNLQ
-108 KSAKVIERMTAERR
+108 KSVKVIEQMTAARR
-122 KYTAA
+122 KYATA
-127 VEEANKKEQAAQE
+127 VEEANKKEQIAQE
-140 RVNKWQIQKDN
+140 RVDKWQIQKN
-151 VSQVVKGYN
+151 NMTQVVEGYN

-165 LVQATQKAEATQK
+165 LVRATQKAEATQQ
-178 ALEEAQDQLDSFMAS
+178 ALKEAQDQLDSFMVSA
-193 EKNDNSEAAKA
+193 KNDGSEAAQA

-209 KKNVSTKKGQNTRAH
+209 KKNVSTKKGQNTKAH
-224 NAVAKAQA
+224 NAVTKAQT
-232 NLDNYDTGEFE
+232 NLDNYDFGDFE

-252 NEINE
+252 NELNE
-257 SLKKAKENLAAIKQQ
+257 NLKKAKENLAAVKQQ
-272 DIGVARF
+272 DIGIARF
-279 EDLKKNLESMKDIDW
+279 EELKKNLENIKDIDW

-301 SKIQSLEDFNSV
+301 SKIQNIEDFDRA
-313 LKSIKDS
+313 LKSIKDN

-338 ALGSAGNM
+338 ALGNAGNM
-346 ENEMEQVSDQFDRLA
+346 GNEMEQVSDQFDRLA

-386 FKRAVREAYES
+386 FKRAVREAYDS

-403 AMTQT
+403 AMTET

-419 WEQLPEYT
+419 WDQLPEYT

-461 NETMKMARI
+461 TETMKMARI

-490 MEINETS
+490 MEISETS
-497 AQKVNDVYSELA
+497 AQRVNDVYSELA

-560 AMKTIVARFTE
+560 AMKTIIARFTE

-619 LAKRWNFLT
+619 LAKRWDSLT

-653 NYDRTIELVNAAYNS
+653 DYDRTVELVNAAYNS

-722 KITTVG
+722 KIITVG
-728 DTMNNSLVSFGL
+728 DTMNNSVASFAL
-740 TLGFVIKTFS
+740 TLGMVIKTFTS
-750 TLGKVYDKYGDKIF
+750 LGKAYDKYGDKVF
-764 NGLKGI
+764 NGIKSITG
-770 SKLTKPADIA
+770 STKIENVVEN
-780 ADVKSGTETGVQ
+780 VKKGTEQGTVA
-792 SAQAKVYEATRTSV
+792 AQQEVYEATKKSIYR
-806 FNATRDGMTAGAE
+806 ATKEGMTQGAQQASTGNKEKKKIKIKTSENDTKAVE
-819 AAKVTNGATPSGANV
+819 AAKNKIPTIDSKTSENIGKEVGEKVEAAIDNSSTTKETFGQSIKSGWKTGWNEGKELNSAEWEKFNKNLPKVNGDLKNFKGNIGKINSLGKSSAQSLSKSISSFMTPMNTLLLSVVAMNLAIKGVTTIFDKLVRTSDEQVSLYSDALTGATQRIQALSE
-834 PDVDGNTP
+834 
-842 PKGTKELGE
+842 ELGN
-851 EIGDSV
+851 I
-857 EKAVNKNTA
+857 T
-866 QIPFKQNLGQSFSG
+866 
-880 GLQAGLQKSQ
+880 QA
-890 GQWDKLTLSL
+890 
-900 NKLMTSTIGLK
+900 
-911 DGFKKL
+911 
-917 LIDGAAKAG
+917 
-926 SALGSLVNPTTML
+926 
-939 IASIAATVGVIKL
+939 
-952 TQIIIDK
+952 
-959 AIHTADEQIA
+959 
-969 EMNEALEGV
+969 
-978 NSNISSLSSTLVG
+978 
-991 ITEQKDKFNN
+991 KDKFN
-1001 LSAELEGLTRGTVE
+1001 ELTASMDHLTEGTIE
-1015 YEAARRES
+1015 YEEARRES
-1023 NDIIRKILE
+1023 NTVIREILE
-1032 SNPELSS
+1032 KNPNLSTHVS
-1039 HANYED
+1039 YQD
-1045 GRWTPDATFWDTFK
+1045 GQWTPDSNFWSEYQKATENALKSAEATSAVLQAK
-1059 KNTEE
+1059 KTSAEYNS
-1064 AITRAENSK
+1064 AIDQLGVA
-1073 SVLESVK
+1073 
-1080 TEAEL
+1080 
-1085 RKASGEFRT
+1085 T
-1094 TDITDAEKKSMGSSA
+1094 TDITTAEQETAKGVA
-1109 AWGGG
+1109 
-1114 IGAGIGTAAGLAGA
+1114 TAAGIIAGA
-1128 VISAILAAPVSGG
+1128 LGVLLAPVSGG
-1141 FSLAAIPAVIAAGSG
+1141 LSLVAVAGASAAAG
-1156 MVAGGA
+1156 ATAGA
-1162 LGAGLGAGGRT
+1162 LGSTAISKFGKNPAEMNKIMEGLAT
-1173 IAAKTGQSQEDLNL
+1173 VQ
-1187 TFSKLST
+1187 
-1194 ERGASF
+1194 GASF
-1200 TDEEIKKFSEG
+1200 TEDQIKRIRQG
-1211 IFESEEDKAL
+1211 NLNEEDKAL
-1221 VKKVFNG
+1221 A
-1228 SNKEAQKFFKSL
+1228 KEAFGGDEKALISFFKQVE
-1240 DGSSETLNKAI
+1240 SSTVLNKAI
-1251 EALDRNTAQLS
+1251 VALENNTSALQ
-1262 EEQYNA
+1262 QA
-1268 TDGDAEGKYYYSTE
+1268 KDAVTGGDPDSKYYYSDE
-1282 AAKAD
+1282 RMAADAS
-1287 REQAFAAVEDA
+1287 RANAAVMKA
-1298 VDWSPE
+1298 VDWVADS
-1304 WKEQGKIIEGT
+1304 KEQSQKIEGT
-1315 GKTVAS
+1315 GKTVGQ
-1321 YLDEILKDKEGYTKD
+1321 YLDDILKDRDGYSKD
-1336 SKGRWTYEGK
+1336 SKGRWTYQGK
-1346 LLNLEKNDQL
+1346 LLNLNKDNALAQEISAAVAADFQKAGAEAGKAFYNGLSNQEKKAYKTLQVERQKAYQNSYEKDFSKLKSAYTGTGQVTNDNL
-1356 TNQIAGL
+1356 AFLKKYAGID
-1363 VAVDLQKSTAE
+1363 VNTAE
-1374 KNKEAY
+1374 
-1380 KGMSPDDK
+1380 GS
-1388 RNYKNYQ
+1388 
-1395 TERVKQ
+1395 
-1401 YKDNKDLKDVKGTVK
+1401 
-1416 DFKSLTEKQQEDY
+1416 
-1429 FKKIGVDKEEDQT
+1429 
-1442 KDQKKIAA
+1442 QKYSDSGYMDIIK
-1450 YIRAEAEKMGGND
+1450 YISGEAEKTGQSEEALWKYYNQQFDLENITSAEFFEAVQTGFENSTFTILTTEQN
-1463 PTKVEEY
+1463 TKVDDWAKEAGVT
-1470 YKSALEYYNNSYDL
+1470 KLE
-1484 KNISYNDFVSA
+1484 
-1495 VKDGIANS
+1495 
-1503 NITILNTEENKTLEE
+1503 
-1518 WDKDVNKLSSASEEA
+1518 SASEDA
-1533 RKNIYKLGTT
+1533 RKAIYQLGTT
-1543 FGGEGKKLAAI
+1543 FEGEGKSLAQI
-1554 FGDLGKKLGDKADD
+1554 FNSLGDKADD

-1581 EKFVQSLRDAGVETQ
+1581 EEFVQSLRDAGADTQ
-1596 AIQDAFGVSLD
+1596 AVQDAFGVSLD
-1607 DLSDHLL
+1607 DLSDRLL
-1614 SLSGLLPSVADK
+1614 SLSGLLPSVSDK

-1631 DAYTLANQ
+1631 EAYTLANQ
-1639 IAQEAMMS
+1639 IAQDAMMS

-1692 TAAVEDYEKILNR
+1692 TAAVKDYEDILNR
-1705 EEGIGASD
+1705 RRGIDSKD
-1713 YNKLS
+1713 YNRLS
-1718 DDQKKG
+1718 DDQKKN
-1724 WEYDKKSGKYKVKD
+1724 WKYNKKTGKYEIQGDVSD
-1738 SVGKEEYE
+1738 TEYGA
-1746 QMLETM
+1746 MMDAL

-1764 QLGNVDAILNST
+1764 QLGDVNAILTST
-1776 APEDKKRK
+1776 ASDDKKTK

-1797 EEIKELSNEEL
+1797 EEINGLTQSEL
-1808 ARLVLAKK
+1808 ANLVLSKK
-1816 QDKQVEASTKA
+1816 WNKQAEASAKGLKA
-1827 LKENVE
+1827 NID
-1833 KLKELKKGSSEYKSM
+1833 KLKELKKESSEYKST
-1848 LATMAEEI
+1848 LATMAEQV
-1856 NVLGGAEG
+1856 NVLGGIEG
-1864 VVDSSWVSEHLNDVK
+1864 IVNSDWVAKHMSDIQAMAN
-1879 LMVAGDEA
+1879 GDEA
-1887 AADKIRKAWAKAWA
+1887 AADRVRKAWARAYADSAKTAGTSLNQILTKAGYTGQKLEEI
-1901 SSQLSAESS
+1901 SNQL
-1910 LGKVVKE
+1910 
-1917 ADLTS
+1917 
-1922 KQLEVLTNKIYEYK
+1922 YEFK
-1936 LTGKADLSQIENA
+1936 LTGKADFTSLYNSLLVLYKNA
-1949 LLAVGVNA
+1949 GQAMTAL
-1957 TKVAKI
+1957 KQ
-1963 INAIAG
+1963 IAG
-1969 TNISYKTEYE
+1969 TNISLDIEYE
-1979 YLGLSTTAPGGF
+1979 YSKNRVAPG
-1991 GPGKLPPNM
+1991 PGSEYM
-2000 AKTLPDL
+2000 TAA
-2007 NLVKQGWEPV
+2007 GWEHVGGGAWRRV
-2017 KDKNGVIINYRRP
+2017 KSIKAKDDTPRDNWKTP
-2030 KSVTAQATNTD
+2030 SLTA
-2041 TDFLDIGDF
+2041 
-2050 GGFKNPSGTGGSSSS
+2050 PSGTGGSSSS

-2086 RVNTE
+2086 RINAE

-2105 VERGLGNASQL
+2105 VQYGLGNASDL
-2116 AAKTDQERKSL
+2116 AKKTEQERKSL

-2133 QQQLLAERKKDIEK
+2133 QQQLLAERKKDVEK
-2147 LNNNKYS
+2147 LNKNKYS

-2173 KKNKDEDI
+2173 KKNKNEDI

-2245 YSEYISTLAEAKSD
+2245 YSEYISTLSEAKSD

-2271 RQERDNA
+2271 RQDRDNA
-2278 EREKEIA
+2278 EKEKEIA

-2345 LETMQKQLEQDEESG
+2345 LEIMQKQLEQDQESG
-2360 ALWKQVKTL
+2360 ALWAQVKVL

-2385 LERILT
+2385 LERILA

-2404 AKAIEQRNI
+2404 AKAIEQRNM

-2432 TPSTSYPSVSQT
+2432 KPSTSYPDVNKT
-2444 QTPQNQT
+2444 QTPQTSKSQT
-2451 PKKNPSS
+2451 PKKNPTS
-2458 NSGAKALTVGTRVRT
+2458 NGAKTLAVGTRVRT

-2505 YPYLIGTSNDP
+2505 YPYLIGTSNSP

-2534 GLANFTGPAWLD
+2534 GLANFTGPAWMD
-2546 GTKSR
+2546 GTKSK
-2551 PEAVLNARDTEN
+2551 PEAVLNARDTQN

-2568 DILGEVLTKTRNLGN
+2568 DILGEVLTKTRGLGN

>member
-108 KSAKVIERMTAERR
+108 KSVKVIEEMTAARR
-122 KYTAA
+122 KYTTA

-193 EKNDNSEAAKA
+193 EKNDGSEAAKA

-224 NAVAKAQA
+224 NNVVKAQE
-232 NLDNYDTGEFE
+232 NLDNYDLSEFDGS
-243 NINKANKRL
+243 INKANKRL
-252 NEINE
+252 NELNE

-272 DIGVARF
+272 DIGTARF
-279 EDLKKNLESMKDIDW
+279 EELKKNLENIKDIDW
-294 SSFGVDF
+294 KSFGVDF
-301 SKIQSLEDFNSV
+301 SKIQSLEDFNRV

-346 ENEMEQVSDQFDRLA
+346 GNEMEDVSDQFDRLA

-419 WEQLPEYT
+419 WDQLPEYT
-427 KMANDLGTTTLGA
+427 KMANELGTTTLGA

-461 NETMKMARI
+461 TETMKMARI

-527 SIAHNANME
+527 SIAHNAGME

-560 AMKTIVARFTE
+560 AMKTIIARFTE

-619 LAKRWNFLT
+619 LAKRWDSLT

-653 NYDRTIELVNAAYNS
+653 NYDRTIGLVNAAYNS

-711 DLLTGFLNIIN
+711 DMLTGFLNIIN

-792 SAQAKVYEATRTSV
+792 SAQAKVYEATRTSI

-819 AAKVTNGATPSGANV
+819 AAKVTNGATPSGADV
-834 PDVDGNTP
+834 PDIDGNIP
-842 PKGTKELGE
+842 PKATKELGE

-857 EKAVNKNTA
+857 EEAINKNTA
-866 QIPFKQNLGQSFSG
+866 QIPFKQSLGQSFSG
-880 GLQAGLQKSQ
+880 GLQAGQQKAF
-890 GQWDKLTLSL
+890 GQWEKLASTTAEITSSGDKLKLSFQ
-900 NKLMTSTIGLK
+900 KLAK
-911 DGFKKL
+911 DGASKL
-917 LIDGAAKAG
+917 GV
-926 SALGSLVNPTTML
+926 ALGGLINPITVL
-939 IASIAATVGVIKL
+939 IASIGATIGIVKL
-952 TQIIIDK
+952 AELIVDK
-959 AIHTADEQIA
+959 SIHTADEQIA

-978 NSNISSLSSTLVG
+978 NSNISSLSSTLTG
-991 ITEQKDKFNN
+991 ITEQKDQFNN

-1015 YEAARRES
+1015 YEEARRES

-1032 SNPELSS
+1032 SNPELNS
-1039 HANYED
+1039 HARYED
-1045 GRWTPDATFWDTFK
+1045 GLWTPDGSFWETYK
-1059 KNTEE
+1059 KNTED
-1064 AITRAENSK
+1064 AITKAVNSK
-1073 SVLESVK
+1073 GVLESVK
-1080 TEAEL
+1080 TEAEFK
-1085 RKASGEFRT
+1085 KAANEVGNT
-1094 TDITDAEKKSMGSSA
+1094 TDITESEQKGINAAAGWTGGALGITTAVVGTVITAVMGALTAGAAAAPMAAITVAASA
-1109 AWGGG
+1109 AMGGVGAGIGGG
-1114 IGAGIGTAAGLAGA
+1114 IGTL
-1128 VISAILAAPVSGG
+1128 V
-1141 FSLAAIPAVIAAGSG
+1141 
-1156 MVAGGA
+1156 
-1162 LGAGLGAGGRT
+1162 
-1173 IAAKTGQSQEDLNL
+1173 AKTGESLEDVNL
-1187 TFSKLST
+1187 TLSKLST
-1194 ERGASF
+1194 ERGATF

-1211 IFESEEDKAL
+1211 VFSGDEARSL
-1221 VKKVFNG
+1221 VDKVFQGNDAA
-1228 SNKEAQKFFKSL
+1228 AQKFFKGL

-1251 EALDRNTAQLS
+1251 EALDRNTAQLA

-1268 TDGDAEGKYYYSTE
+1268 TGGDAEGKYYYSTE

-1287 REQAFAAVEDA
+1287 REQAFAAVKDA

-1321 YLDEILKDKEGYTKD
+1321 YLDEILKDREGYTKD

-1380 KGMSPDDK
+1380 KGMTETKKADY
-1388 RNYKNYQ
+1388 RNYQ
-1395 TERVKQ
+1395 TERVKK
-1401 YKDNKDLKDVKGTVK
+1401 YKSEDWKDVKTSAG
-1416 DFKSLTEKQQEDY
+1416 DFKKHLTEDQQESY
-1429 FKKIGVDKEEDQT
+1429 FKKIGVEEGKET
-1442 KDQKKIAA
+1442 KDQKRIAA
-1450 YIRAEAEKMGGND
+1450 YIQAEAEQMSNGD
-1463 PTKVEEY
+1463 PEKAKKY
-1470 YKSALEYYNNSYDL
+1470 YESALEYYNNSYDL
-1484 KNISYNDFVSA
+1484 KNISYDDFVDA

-1503 NITILNTEENKTLEE
+1503 NITILNTEENKTLNE
-1518 WDKDVNKLSSASEEA
+1518 WSKGKNSGLESASEDA
-1533 RKNIYKLGTT
+1533 RKNLYKLGTT
-1543 FGGEGKKLAAI
+1543 FEGEGKKLVDI
-1554 FGDLGKKLGDKADD
+1554 FKDLGPKADS

-1581 EKFVQSLRDAGVETQ
+1581 EKFVQSLRDANVDTQ
-1596 AIQDAFGVSLD
+1596 KIQKAFGVSLD
-1607 DLSDHLL
+1607 ELSDRLL
-1614 SLSGLLPSVADK
+1614 SLSGVLPSVEEK

-1631 DAYTLANQ
+1631 DAYALANQ
-1639 IAQEAMMS
+1639 IAQDAMMS

-1705 EEGIGASD
+1705 EKGVGATD
-1713 YNKLS
+1713 YNKMS
-1718 DDQKKG
+1718 DEQKKG
-1724 WEYDKKSGKYKVKD
+1724 WKYNKQSGLYEVKD

-1746 QMLETM
+1746 QMMETM

-1764 QLGNVDAILNST
+1764 QLGDVNAILNSKAET
-1776 APEDKKRK
+1776 PEDIKKRTQ

-1797 EEIKELSNEEL
+1797 EEIKNLSDEEL
-1808 ARLVLAKK
+1808 ANLVVTKK
-1816 QDKQVEASTKA
+1816 QEKQVEASTKA

-1833 KLKELKKGSSEYKSM
+1833 KLKDLKKGSSKYKSM

-1856 NVLGGAEG
+1856 NVLGGTEG
-1864 VVDSSWVSEHLNDVK
+1864 VVDSNWVSNHMSDIK
-1879 LMVAGDEA
+1879 LMVEGDEA
-1887 AADKIRKAWAKAWA
+1887 AAERVRKAWNEAWV
-1901 SSQLSAESS
+1901 QTQISAEGAFANIINN
-1910 LGKVVKE
+1910 GKTTDKE
-1917 ADLTS
+1917 L
-1922 KQLEVLTNKIYEYK
+1922 KLITNTLYEYK
-1936 LTGKADLSQIENA
+1936 LKGTADFTELYNA
-1949 LLAVGVNA
+1949 LIAVGNTAENVLA
-1957 TKVAKI
+1957 ALQQV
-1963 INAIAG
+1963 AG
-1969 TNISYKTEYE
+1969 TDIELEYE
-1979 YLGLSTTAPGGF
+1979 YEYVDFEADRGRYTPEQQLAMKDMQATGWQEVGSGGGTRRFRYPKSIKAVKTKGGDKRDLTRNTDNFNGF
-1991 GPGKLPPNM
+1991 GD
-2000 AKTLPDL
+2000 T
-2007 NLVKQGWEPV
+2007 
-2017 KDKNGVIINYRRP
+2017 NG
-2030 KSVTAQATNTD
+2030 A
-2041 TDFLDIGDF
+2041 
-2050 GGFKNPSGTGGSSSS
+2050 GGSS

-2154 KYAHYD
+2154 KYAYYD
-2160 MSTGNVVLNYDLI
+2160 MATGNVVLNNDLI
-2173 KKNKDEDI
+2173 SKNKDEDI

-2230 VYNALIKQRQDEIDK
+2230 VYNALVKQRQDEIDK

-2345 LETMQKQLEQDEESG
+2345 LETMQKQLEEDQKSG
-2360 ALWKQVKTL
+2360 VLWAQVKTL

-2404 AKAIEQRNI
+2404 AKAIEQRNM

-2432 TPSTSYPSVSQT
+2432 KPSTSYPDVNKT
-2444 QTPQNQT
+2444 QTPQNQA

>member
-1 MRKNGGTIQE
+1 MGKNGGTIQE

-21 DNIDQTVKTMRDNL
+21 DNIDQTVKTMRNNL
-35 SNLNLGASTQKE
+35 SSLNLGASTQKE
-47 FNQILSG
+47 FNQILSS

-70 IKFTDKNQVIKDIKA
+70 IKFSDQNQVTKDIKA
-85 IEQKLQRLGIDTEFL
+85 IEQKLQRLGINTDFL
-100 SVNEKNLQ
+100 GIDERNLQ
-108 KSAKVIERMTAERR
+108 KSVKVIEQMTAARR
-122 KYTAA
+122 KYTTA

-165 LVQATQKAEATQK
+165 LVQATQKAEATQQ
-178 ALEEAQDQLDSFMAS
+178 ALKEAQDQLNSFMAS
-193 EKNDNSEAAKA
+193 EKNDGSKAAQD

-209 KKNVSTKKGQNTRAH
+209 KKNVSTKKGQNTKAL
-224 NAVAKAQA
+224 NAVDKAQT
-232 NLDNYDTGEFE
+232 NLNNYDLGEFE

-252 NEINE
+252 NELNE
-257 SLKKAKENLAAIKQQ
+257 SLKKAKQNLDALKQQ
-272 DIGVARF
+272 DIGAARF
-279 EDLKKNLESMKDIDW
+279 EELKKNLENMKDINW

-301 SKIQSLEDFNSV
+301 SKIQSIEDFDRV
-313 LKSIKDS
+313 LTSIKNS

-338 ALGSAGNM
+338 AHGNAGSMNK
-346 ENEMEQVSDQFDRLA
+346 EMSQVSDQFDRLA

-373 LLNFFGIQNAIQL
+373 LLHFFGIQNAIRL
-386 FKRAVREAYES
+386 FKRAVREAYKS
-397 VTELDK
+397 VQELDK

-419 WEQLPEYT
+419 WDQLPEYT
-427 KMANDLGTTTLGA
+427 KMANELGTTTLGA

-461 NETMKMARI
+461 TETMKMARI
-470 AGMDYVDAT
+470 AGMDYVTAT
-479 NMMTAALRGFN
+479 SMMTAALRGFN
-490 MEINETS
+490 MEINEVS

-560 AMKTIVARFTE
+560 AMKTIIARFTE

-619 LAKRWNFLT
+619 LAKRWDSLT

-711 DLLTGFLNIIN
+711 DMLTGLLNIIN

-750 TLGKVYDKYGDKIF
+750 TLGKAYDKYGDRIF
-764 NGLKGI
+764 NGLKGT
-770 SKLTKPADIA
+770 SKLKPTNLTT
-780 ADVKSGTETGVQ
+780 DVKIGTEMGVQ
-792 SAQAKVYEATRTSV
+792 SAQAKVYEATRTSI
-806 FNATRDGMTAGAE
+806 FNATRDGMIAGAR
-819 AAKVTNGATPSGANV
+819 AASITTGTIPGGANV
-834 PDVDGNTP
+834 PGGNTP
-842 PKGTKELGE
+842 P
-851 EIGDSV
+851 
-857 EKAVNKNTA
+857 AVVPGPVINKNTA
-866 QIPFKQNLGQSFSG
+866 QIPVKQSLRQSFSG
-880 GLQAGLQKSQ
+880 GLQTGLQKSK
-890 GQWDKLTLSL
+890 GQWDKLTLSF
-900 NKLMTSTIGLK
+900 NNLMTSTGGLK
-911 DGFKKL
+911 NGFKKL
-917 LIDGAAKAG
+917 LINGVAKAG
-926 SALGSLVNPTTML
+926 SALGSLVNPATML
-939 IASIAATVGVIKL
+939 IASIAATAGVIKL
-952 TQIIIDK
+952 TQIILDK
-959 AIHTADEQIA
+959 AIHTADEQIV

-978 NSNISSLSSTLVG
+978 NSNISSLSSTLSG

-1001 LSAELEGLTRGTVE
+1001 LSAELESLTQGTVE

-1045 GRWTPDATFWDTFK
+1045 GRWMPDATFWDTYK

-1064 AITRAENSK
+1064 AITRAVNSK
-1073 SVLESVK
+1073 HVLESTK
-1080 TEAEL
+1080 SEAEL
-1085 RKASGEFRT
+1085 RKAINAIGINT
-1094 TDITDAEKKSMGSSA
+1094 TNITDAEKKSIGNSA
-1109 AWGGG
+1109 ALGGG
-1114 IGAGIGTAAGLAGA
+1114 IGAGIGATVGLVGA

-1162 LGAGLGAGGRT
+1162 LGAGLGSGGRA

-1194 ERGASF
+1194 ERGATF
-1200 TDEEIKKFSEG
+1200 TDEEIKAYAEG
-1211 IFESEEDKAL
+1211 IFESEEAEAL
-1221 VKKVFNG
+1221 VNKVFNG
-1228 SNKEAQKFFKSL
+1228 NYKEAQKFFKAM
-1240 DGSSETLNKAI
+1240 DGNSEALNNAI
-1251 EALDRNTAQLS
+1251 DALDRNTAQLS

-1268 TDGDAEGKYYYSTE
+1268 TDGDAEGRYYYSTE

-1287 REQAFAAVEDA
+1287 RKRAFDAVKDA
-1298 VDWSPE
+1298 VDWIPK
-1304 WKEQGKIIEGT
+1304 WDEQDKIIEGT

-1321 YLDEILKDKEGYTKD
+1321 YLDEILKDREGYTKD
-1336 SKGRWTYEGK
+1336 SKGRWTHEGK
-1346 LLNLEKNDQL
+1346 LLDLEKNDQL

-1363 VAVDLQKSTAE
+1363 VAVDLQKNTAE

-1380 KGMSPDDK
+1380 KGMSPDEK
-1388 RNYKNYQ
+1388 RDYKNYQ

-1401 YKDNKDLKDVKGTVK
+1401 YKSEDLKDVKGTVK
-1416 DFKSLTEKQQEDY
+1416 DFKALTEEQQENY

-1442 KDQKKIAA
+1442 TDQKKIAA
-1450 YIRAEAEKMGGND
+1450 YIQAEAKKMANGD
-1463 PTKVEEY
+1463 PTKAKQY
-1470 YKSALEYYNNSYDL
+1470 YESALEYYNNSYDL
-1484 KNISYNDFVSA
+1484 KNISYDDFVSA

-1503 NITILNTEENKTLEE
+1503 SITILNTEENKALAE
-1518 WDKDVNKLSSASEEA
+1518 WDGGTDKLSSASEEA

-1543 FGGEGKKLAAI
+1543 FGGKGKELATI
-1554 FGDLGKKLGDKADD
+1554 FDDLGDKMGDKADD

-1639 IAQEAMMS
+1639 IAKEAMMS

-1718 DDQKKG
+1718 DDQKKR
-1724 WEYDKKSGKYKVKD
+1724 WKYDKKSGKYKVVNG
-1738 SVGKEEYE
+1738 VGEEEYQ
-1746 QMLETM
+1746 QMMETM

-1764 QLGNVDAILNST
+1764 QLGDVNAILNST
-1776 APEDKKRK
+1776 APEEKKTK

-1797 EEIKELSNEEL
+1797 EEIKNLSNEEL
-1808 ARLVLAKK
+1808 ARLVVAKK

-1827 LKENVE
+1827 LKENIE
-1833 KLKELKKGSSEYKSM
+1833 KLAELKKGTSAYKSM
-1848 LATMAEEI
+1848 MATMAEEI
-1856 NVLGGAEG
+1856 NVLGGTEG
-1864 VVDSSWVSEHLNDVK
+1864 VVDSSWVEQHLSDIK
-1879 LMVAGDEA
+1879 AMVNGDEA
-1887 AADKIRKAWAKAWA
+1887 AAERVRIAWSKAWVD
-1901 SSQLSAESS
+1901 SQLSAEGA
-1910 LGKVVKE
+1910 LGKIIDKAELTDDQLKTITDTLYEFKVKGT
-1917 ADLTS
+1917 ADF
-1922 KQLEVLTNKIYEYK
+1922 
-1936 LTGKADLSQIENA
+1936 SQIYLALYAAGKSAEEIFNA
-1949 LLAVGVNA
+1949 LKL
-1957 TKVAKI
+1957 
-1963 INAIAG
+1963 IAG
-1969 TNISYKTEYE
+1969 TNIIIEYKKDWRRAINSEHADKLKAQGWLTEDGTNFYQITGVVAYDKSSGYKRVSGE
-1979 YLGLSTTAPGGF
+1979 D
-1991 GPGKLPPNM
+1991 GPL
-2000 AKTLPDL
+2000 KTKNDDL
-2007 NLVKQGWEPV
+2007 N
-2017 KDKNGVIINYRRP
+2017 D
-2030 KSVTAQATNTD
+2030 
-2041 TDFLDIGDF
+2041 GDF
-2050 GGFKNPSGTGGSSSS
+2050 NNFKNPSGTGGSSSS

-2086 RVNTE
+2086 RINTE

-2105 VERGLGNASQL
+2105 VQYGLGNASDL
-2116 AAKTDQERKSL
+2116 AKKTEQERKSL

-2133 QQQLLAERKKDIEK
+2133 QQQLLAERRKDVEK
-2147 LNNNKYS
+2147 LNKNKYS
-2154 KYAHYD
+2154 KYARYD
-2160 MSTGNVVLNYDLI
+2160 MATGNIVIDYNLI
-2173 KKNKDEDI
+2173 NKNKDEDI

-2201 AEDALWDIEDQLYEL
+2201 AEDALWEIEDQLYEL

-2345 LETMQKQLEQDEESG
+2345 LEIMQKQLEQDQESG
-2360 ALWKQVKTL
+2360 ALWAQVKVL

-2425 NAGKNTY
+2425 NAGKNKY
-2432 TPSTSYPSVSQT
+2432 TPSTSYPDVNKT

>member
-1 MRKNGGTIQE
+1 MGKKGGTIQE

-70 IKFTDKNQVIKDIKA
+70 IKFADQGQVIKDIKA
-85 IEQKLQRLGIDTEFL
+85 IEQRLQRLGIDTDFL

-108 KSAKVIERMTAERR
+108 KSAKVIEQMTAERR

-165 LVQATQKAEATQK
+165 LVQATQKAEATQQ
-178 ALEEAQDQLDSFMAS
+178 ALKEAQDQLDSFMAS

-209 KKNVSTKKGQNTRAH
+209 KKNVSTKKGQNTKAH

-272 DIGVARF
+272 DIGAARF

-386 FKRAVREAYES
+386 FKRAVREAYDS

-619 LAKRWNFLT
+619 LAKRWDSLT

-653 NYDRTIELVNAAYNS
+653 NYDRTMELVNAAYNS
-668 AGSSQEQFEK
+668 TGSSQEQFEK

-792 SAQAKVYEATRTSV
+792 SAQAKVYEATRTSI

-819 AAKVTNGATPSGANV
+819 AAKVTNGATPSGADI
-834 PDVDGNTP
+834 PDAAGGTS
-842 PKGTKELGE
+842 PKAAKELGE

-857 EKAVNKNTA
+857 EEAINKNTT

-890 GQWDKLTLSL
+890 GQWDKLALSFNNL
-900 NKLMTSTIGLK
+900 ITSAHGLK

-926 SALGSLVNPTTML
+926 SALGSLVNPTTIL
-939 IASIAATVGVIKL
+939 IASIAATAGVIKL
-952 TQIIIDK
+952 TQIIVDK

-1001 LSAELEGLTRGTVE
+1001 LSAELESLTRGTVE

-1073 SVLESVK
+1073 SVLESTK
-1080 TEAEL
+1080 SEAEL
-1085 RKASGEFRT
+1085 RKATGELGT
-1094 TDITDAEKKSMGSSA
+1094 TDITDAEKQNIKKSA
-1109 AWGGG
+1109 L
-1114 IGAGIGTAAGLAGA
+1114 GAGIGVAAIVTGVLAGLAGA
-1128 VISAILAAPVSGG
+1128 VVSGG
-1141 FSLAAIPAVIAAGSG
+1141 MSLAAIPTALTFGAGMIG
-1156 MVAGGA
+1156 GGA
-1162 LGAGLGAGGRT
+1162 VGAGAGAG
-1173 IAAKTGQSQEDLNL
+1173 IATGISKTGQSQEDLNL
-1187 TFSKLST
+1187 TLSKLST
-1194 ERGASF
+1194 ERGATF

-1211 IFESEEDKAL
+1211 IFESEEDEAL
-1221 VKKVFNG
+1221 VNKVFNG

-1298 VDWSPE
+1298 VDWTPE

-1321 YLDEILKDKEGYTKD
+1321 YLDEILKDREGYTKD

-1363 VAVDLQKSTAE
+1363 VAVDLQKSSAE

-1380 KGMSPDDK
+1380 KGMTETKKADY
-1388 RNYKNYQ
+1388 RNYQ
-1395 TERVKQ
+1395 TERVKK
-1401 YKDNKDLKDVKGTVK
+1401 YKSEDWKDVKTSAG
-1416 DFKSLTEKQQEDY
+1416 DFKKHLTEDQQESY
-1429 FKKIGVDKEEDQT
+1429 FKKIGVEEGKET
-1442 KDQKKIAA
+1442 KDQKRIAA
-1450 YIRAEAEKMGGND
+1450 YIQAEAEQMSNGD
-1463 PTKVEEY
+1463 PEKAKKY
-1470 YKSALEYYNNSYDL
+1470 YESALEYYNNSYDL
-1484 KNISYNDFVSA
+1484 KNISYDDFVDA

-1503 NITILNTEENKTLEE
+1503 NITILNTEENKTLNE
-1518 WDKDVNKLSSASEEA
+1518 WSKGKNSGLESASEDA
-1533 RKNIYKLGTT
+1533 RKNLYKLGTT
-1543 FGGEGKKLAAI
+1543 FEGEGKKLVDI
-1554 FGDLGKKLGDKADD
+1554 FKDLGPKADS

-1581 EKFVQSLRDAGVETQ
+1581 EKFVQSLRDANVDTQ
-1596 AIQDAFGVSLD
+1596 KIQKAFGVSLD
-1607 DLSDHLL
+1607 ELSDRLL
-1614 SLSGLLPSVADK
+1614 SLSGVLPSVEEK

-1631 DAYTLANQ
+1631 DAYALANQ

-1705 EEGIGASD
+1705 EKGVGATD
-1713 YNKLS
+1713 YNKMS
-1718 DDQKKG
+1718 DEQKKG
-1724 WEYDKKSGKYKVKD
+1724 WKYNKQSGLYEVKD

-1746 QMLETM
+1746 QMMETM

-1764 QLGNVDAILNST
+1764 QLGDVNAILNST
-1776 APEDKKRK
+1776 APEEKKTK

-1808 ARLVLAKK
+1808 ANLVVTKK
-1816 QDKQVEASTKA
+1816 QEKQVEASTKA

-1833 KLKELKKGSSEYKSM
+1833 KLKDLKKGSSKYKSM

-1856 NVLGGAEG
+1856 NVLGGTEG
-1864 VVDSSWVSEHLNDVK
+1864 VVDSNWVSSHMSDIK
-1879 LMVAGDEA
+1879 LMVEGDEA
-1887 AADKIRKAWAKAWA
+1887 AAERVRKAWNEAWV
-1901 SSQLSAESS
+1901 QTQISAEGAFANIINN
-1910 LGKVVKE
+1910 GKTTDKE
-1917 ADLTS
+1917 L
-1922 KQLEVLTNKIYEYK
+1922 KLITNTLYEYK
-1936 LTGKADLSQIENA
+1936 LKGTADFTELYNA
-1949 LLAVGVNA
+1949 LIAVGNTAEDVLA
-1957 TKVAKI
+1957 ALQQV
-1963 INAIAG
+1963 AG
-1969 TNISYKTEYE
+1969 TDIELEYE
-1979 YLGLSTTAPGGF
+1979 YEYVDFEADRGRYTPEQQQAMKDMKATGWQEVGSGGGTRRFRYPKTIKAVKTKGGDKRDLTGNTDNFNGF
-1991 GPGKLPPNM
+1991 GD
-2000 AKTLPDL
+2000 T
-2007 NLVKQGWEPV
+2007 
-2017 KDKNGVIINYRRP
+2017 NGT
-2030 KSVTAQATNTD
+2030 S
-2041 TDFLDIGDF
+2041 
-2050 GGFKNPSGTGGSSSS
+2050 GSSS
-2065 SSAKEETPWE
+2065 ANEKTPWE

-2154 KYAHYD
+2154 KYAYYD
-2160 MSTGNVVLNYDLI
+2160 MATGNVVLNNDLI
-2173 KKNKDEDI
+2173 SKNKDEDI

-2230 VYNALIKQRQDEIDK
+2230 VYNALVKQRQDEIDK

-2345 LETMQKQLEQDEESG
+2345 LETMQKQLDEDQKSG
-2360 ALWKQVKTL
+2360 VLWAQVKTL

-2404 AKAIEQRNI
+2404 AKAIEQRNM

-2522 YTAAALQAYKKG
+2522 YTASALQAYKKG

>member
-1 MRKNGGTIQE
+1 MGKKGGTIQE

-70 IKFTDKNQVIKDIKA
+70 IKFADQNQVIKDIKA
-85 IEQKLQRLGIDTEFL
+85 IEQRLQRLGIDTDFL

-108 KSAKVIERMTAERR
+108 KSAKVIEQMTAERR

-209 KKNVSTKKGQNTRAH
+209 KKNISTKKGQNTKAH

-272 DIGVARF
+272 DIGAARF

-301 SKIQSLEDFNSV
+301 SKIQSLEDFNRV

-338 ALGSAGNM
+338 ALGSAGSM

-403 AMTQT
+403 AMTAT

-419 WEQLPEYT
+419 WDQLPEYT
-427 KMANDLGTTTLGA
+427 KMANELGTTTLGA

-461 NETMKMARI
+461 TETMKMARI

-490 MEINETS
+490 MEINEAS

-619 LAKRWNFLT
+619 LAKRWDSLT

-711 DLLTGFLNIIN
+711 DMLTGFLNIIN

-792 SAQAKVYEATRTSV
+792 SAQAKVYEATRTSI

-819 AAKVTNGATPSGANV
+819 AAKVTNGATPSGADV
-834 PDVDGNTP
+834 PDIDGNIP
-842 PKGTKELGE
+842 PKATKELGE

-857 EKAVNKNTA
+857 ENAINKNTA
-866 QIPFKQNLGQSFSG
+866 QIPFKQSLGQSFSG
-880 GLQAGLQKSQ
+880 GLQAGQQKAL
-890 GQWDKLTLSL
+890 GQWEKLASTTAEITSSGDKLKFSFQ
-900 NKLMTSTIGLK
+900 KLAK
-911 DGFKKL
+911 DGATKL
-917 LIDGAAKAG
+917 GAA
-926 SALGSLVNPTTML
+926 LGGLINPITVL
-939 IASIAATVGVIKL
+939 IASIGATIGIVKL
-952 TQIIIDK
+952 AELIVDK
-959 AIHTADEQIA
+959 SIHTADEQIA

-978 NSNISSLSSTLVG
+978 NSNISSLSSTLTG
-991 ITEQKDKFNN
+991 ITEQKDQFNN

-1015 YEAARRES
+1015 YEEARRES

-1032 SNPELSS
+1032 SNPELNS
-1039 HANYED
+1039 HAKYED
-1045 GRWTPDATFWDTFK
+1045 GLWKPDASFWETYK
-1059 KNTEE
+1059 KNTED
-1064 AITRAENSK
+1064 AITKAVNSK
-1073 SVLESVK
+1073 GVLESVK

-1085 RKASGEFRT
+1085 KKAANEVGNT
-1094 TDITDAEKKSMGSSA
+1094 TDITESEKEGINAAAGWTGGALGVTTAVVGTVITAVMGALTAGAAVAPMAAITVAASA
-1109 AWGGG
+1109 AMGGVGAGIGGG
-1114 IGAGIGTAAGLAGA
+1114 IGTL
-1128 VISAILAAPVSGG
+1128 V
-1141 FSLAAIPAVIAAGSG
+1141 
-1156 MVAGGA
+1156 
-1162 LGAGLGAGGRT
+1162 
-1173 IAAKTGQSQEDLNL
+1173 AKTGESLEDVNL
-1187 TFSKLST
+1187 TLSKLST
-1194 ERGASF
+1194 ERGATF
-1200 TDEEIKKFSEG
+1200 TDEEIKRFSEG
-1211 IFESEEDKAL
+1211 VFSGEEAKSL
-1221 VKKVFNG
+1221 VDKVFQG
-1228 SNKEAQKFFKSL
+1228 DEAAAQKFFKGL

-1251 EALDRNTAQLS
+1251 EALDRNTAQLA

-1268 TDGDAEGKYYYSTE
+1268 TGGDAEGKYYYSAE
-1282 AAKAD
+1282 ATKAD
-1287 REQAFAAVEDA
+1287 RERAFDVVKDA

-1304 WKEQGKIIEGT
+1304 WKEQSKIIEGT

-1321 YLDEILKDKEGYTKD
+1321 YLDEILKDREGYTKD

-1356 TNQIAGL
+1356 TNEIAGR
-1363 VAVDLQKSTAE
+1363 VAVDLQKERADSNKTAYQ
-1374 KNKEAY
+1374 N
-1380 KGMSPDDK
+1380 MSPDEK
-1388 RNYKNYQ
+1388 RDYKNYQ

-1401 YKDNKDLKDVKGTVK
+1401 YKSEDWEDIEIGSWGFNLDY
-1416 DFKSLTEKQQEDY
+1416 SLTKEQQADY
-1429 FKKIGVDKEEDQT
+1429 FKKIGVEEGKET
-1442 KDQKKIAA
+1442 KDQKRIAA
-1450 YIRAEAEKMGGND
+1450 YIRAEAERMGGTD
-1463 PTKVEEY
+1463 EEKDNY

-1484 KNISYNDFVSA
+1484 QNISYDDFVSA

-1503 NITILNTEENKTLEE
+1503 NITILNTEENKALEE
-1518 WDKDVNKLSSASEEA
+1518 WGGNWDEASEEA

-1543 FGGEGKKLAAI
+1543 FEGEGEALATI
-1554 FGDLGKKLGDKADD
+1554 FDDLKDRVGDKADD

-1581 EKFVQSLRDAGVETQ
+1581 EKFVQSLQDAGVKTQ

-1639 IAQEAMMS
+1639 IAQDAMMS
-1647 FSQEQYDL
+1647 FSQEQYNL
-1655 ITKMD
+1655 ITQMD
-1660 SDLSDAFFKIGD
+1660 SNLSDAFFKIGD

-1692 TAAVEDYEKILNR
+1692 TAAVDNYEKILNR

-1718 DDQKKG
+1718 DEQKKR
-1724 WEYDKKSGKYKVKD
+1724 WKYNKQTGKYDVKKG
-1738 SVGKEEYE
+1738 VGKEEYQE
-1746 QMLETM
+1746 MMDTM
-1752 GYSYDKALEYAA
+1752 GYTYDKALEYAA
-1764 QLGNVDAILNST
+1764 QLGDVTAILNSKAKT
-1776 APEDKKRK
+1776 PEEVKKRTQ
-1784 ALKAMALQYGAAA
+1784 ALKAMALQYGATA
-1797 EEIKELSNEEL
+1797 EEINGLNDAEL
-1808 ARLVLAKK
+1808 ANVVTAKK
-1816 QDKQVEASTKA
+1816 WSKQAEASAKGLKA
-1827 LKENVE
+1827 NID
-1833 KLKELKKGSSEYKSM
+1833 KLKELKKESSEYKST
-1848 LATMAEEI
+1848 LATMAEQI
-1856 NVLGGAEG
+1856 NVLGGVEG
-1864 VVDSSWVSEHLNDVK
+1864 VVNSDWVAKHMSDIKAMAN
-1879 LMVAGDEA
+1879 GDEA
-1887 AADKIRKAWAKAWA
+1887 AAERVRKAWARAY
-1901 SSQLSAESS
+1901 
-1910 LGKVVKE
+1910 
-1917 ADLTS
+1917 ADTAKTAGTNL
-1922 KQLEVLTNKIYEYK
+1922 NKILKDANFTSDQIEALSNQLYEFK
-1936 LTGKADLSQIENA
+1936 LTGKADFTDLYNS
-1949 LLAVGVNA
+1949 LMAVYQDTG
-1957 TKVAKI
+1957 KVLEILKQ
-1963 INAIAG
+1963 IAG
-1969 TNISYKTEYE
+1969 TNVKLSYDYE
-1979 YLGLSTTAPGGF
+1979 YAELDSRSGADRADLIDMKRSGWEVVSRDKGITKLRRMKGVKAVDSSTTEGWTAPAF
-1991 GPGKLPPNM
+1991 TNPG
-2000 AKTLPDL
+2000 
-2007 NLVKQGWEPV
+2007 
-2017 KDKNGVIINYRRP
+2017 
-2030 KSVTAQATNTD
+2030 
-2041 TDFLDIGDF
+2041 
-2050 GGFKNPSGTGGSSSS
+2050 GTGGSSSS
-2065 SSAKEETPWE
+2065 ANEKTPWE

-2133 QQQLLAERKKDIEK
+2133 QEKLLAERKKDIEK

-2154 KYAHYD
+2154 KYAYYD
-2160 MSTGNVVLNYDLI
+2160 MATGNVVLNNDLI
-2173 KKNKDEDI
+2173 SKNKDEDI

-2201 AEDALWDIEDQLYEL
+2201 AEDALWDIEDRLYEL

-2230 VYNALIKQRQDEIDK
+2230 VYNALVKQRQDEIDK

-2333 QNDEA
+2333 QNNEA

-2345 LETMQKQLEQDEESG
+2345 LETMQKQLEEDQKSG
-2360 ALWKQVKTL
+2360 VLWAQVKTL

-2404 AKAIEQRNI
+2404 AKAIEQRNM

-2432 TPSTSYPSVSQT
+2432 KPSTSYPDVNKTQTSQT
-2444 QTPQNQT
+2444 SKPQT
-2451 PKKNPSS
+2451 PKKNPTS
-2458 NSGAKALTVGTRVRT
+2458 NGAKALTVGTRVRT

-2546 GTKSR
+2546 GTKSK

>member
-70 IKFTDKNQVIKDIKA
+70 IKFADKNQVIKDIKA

-108 KSAKVIERMTAERR
+108 KSVKVIEEMTAARR
-122 KYTAA
+122 KYTTA

-193 EKNDNSEAAKA
+193 EKNDGSEAAKA

-224 NAVAKAQA
+224 NNVVKAQE
-232 NLDNYDTGEFE
+232 NLDNYDLSEFDGS
-243 NINKANKRL
+243 INKANKRL
-252 NEINE
+252 NELNE

-272 DIGVARF
+272 DIGTARF
-279 EDLKKNLESMKDIDW
+279 EELKKNLENIKDIDW
-294 SSFGVDF
+294 KSFGVDF
-301 SKIQSLEDFNSV
+301 SKIQSLEDFDRV

-338 ALGSAGNM
+338 ALGSAGSM
-346 ENEMEQVSDQFDRLA
+346 GNEMEDVSDQFDRLA

-386 FKRAVREAYES
+386 FKRAVREAYDS

-403 AMTQT
+403 AMTAT

-419 WEQLPEYT
+419 WDQLPEYT

-619 LAKRWNFLT
+619 LAKRWDSLT

-792 SAQAKVYEATRTSV
+792 SAQAKVYEATRTSI

-819 AAKVTNGATPSGANV
+819 AAKVTNGATPSGADV
-834 PDVDGNTP
+834 PDIDGNIP
-842 PKGTKELGE
+842 PKATKELGE

-857 EKAVNKNTA
+857 EKTINKNTA
-866 QIPFKQNLGQSFSG
+866 QIPFKQSLGQSFSG
-880 GLQAGLQKSQ
+880 GLQAGQQKAL
-890 GQWDKLTLSL
+890 GQWEKLASTTAEITSSGDKLKLSFQ
-900 NKLMTSTIGLK
+900 KLAK
-911 DGFKKL
+911 DGATKL
-917 LIDGAAKAG
+917 GAA
-926 SALGSLVNPTTML
+926 LGGLINPITVL
-939 IASIAATVGVIKL
+939 IASIGATIGVVKL
-952 TQIIIDK
+952 AELIVDK
-959 AIHTADEQIA
+959 SIHTADEQIA

-978 NSNISSLSSTLVG
+978 NSNISSLSSTLTG
-991 ITEQKDKFNN
+991 ITEQKDQFNN

-1015 YEAARRES
+1015 YEEARRES

-1032 SNPELSS
+1032 SNPELNS
-1039 HANYED
+1039 HAKYED
-1045 GRWTPDATFWDTFK
+1045 GLWKPDGSFWETYK

-1064 AITRAENSK
+1064 AVTKALNSK
-1073 SVLESVK
+1073 GVLESVK

-1085 RKASGEFRT
+1085 RKAANEVGNT
-1094 TDITDAEKKSMGSSA
+1094 TDITASEKEGINAAAGWTGGALGTITAIAGTVITAVMGLLSGGAAVAPMAAITVGASA
-1109 AWGGG
+1109 AMGGVGAGIGGG
-1114 IGAGIGTAAGLAGA
+1114 IGAL
-1128 VISAILAAPVSGG
+1128 V
-1141 FSLAAIPAVIAAGSG
+1141 
-1156 MVAGGA
+1156 
-1162 LGAGLGAGGRT
+1162 
-1173 IAAKTGQSQEDLNL
+1173 AKTGESLEDVNL
-1187 TFSKLST
+1187 TLSKLST
-1194 ERGASF
+1194 ERGATF

-1211 IFESEEDKAL
+1211 VFSGDEAQSMVD
-1221 VKKVFNG
+1221 KVFQ
-1228 SNKEAQKFFKSL
+1228 KDEAAAQKFFKGL

-1251 EALDRNTAQLS
+1251 EALDRNTAQLA

-1268 TDGDAEGKYYYSTE
+1268 TGGDAEGKYYYSTE

-1287 REQAFAAVEDA
+1287 RERAFDAVKDA
-1298 VDWSPE
+1298 VDWTPE
-1304 WKEQGKIIEGT
+1304 WNEQGKIIEGT

-1321 YLDEILKDKEGYTKD
+1321 YLDEILKDREGYTKD

-1356 TNQIAGL
+1356 TNEIAGR

-1401 YKDNKDLKDVKGTVK
+1401 YKSEDWKDVKGTVK
-1416 DFKSLTEKQQEDY
+1416 DFKSLTEKQQADY
-1429 FKKIGVDKEEDQT
+1429 FKKIGVDKEKDQT

-1450 YIRAEAEKMGGND
+1450 YIQAEAKQMGGS
-1463 PTKVEEY
+1463 KEEIEDR

-1484 KNISYNDFVSA
+1484 KNISYDDFVSA

-1503 NITILNTEENKTLEE
+1503 NITILNTEENKTLDE
-1518 WDKDVNKLSSASEEA
+1518 WDNGIDKLSSASEEA

-1543 FGGEGKKLAAI
+1543 FEGEGKELAKI
-1554 FGDLGKKLGDKADD
+1554 FGSLEKADD

-1581 EKFVQSLRDAGVETQ
+1581 EKFVQSLRDANVDTQ
-1596 AIQDAFGVSLD
+1596 KIQKAFGVSLD

-1614 SLSGLLPSVADK
+1614 SLSGLLPSVEEK

-1631 DAYTLANQ
+1631 DAYALANQ

-1692 TAAVEDYEKILNR
+1692 TAAVGDYEKILNR
-1705 EEGIGASD
+1705 EKGVGATD
-1713 YNKLS
+1713 YNKMS
-1718 DDQKKG
+1718 DEQKKG
-1724 WEYDKKSGKYKVKD
+1724 WKYNKQSGLYEVKD

-1746 QMLETM
+1746 QMMETM

-1833 KLKELKKGSSEYKSM
+1833 KLKELKKGSREYKSM

-1864 VVDSSWVSEHLNDVK
+1864 VVDSSWVSEHLDDVK
-1879 LMVAGDEA
+1879 LMVAGDKA
-1887 AADKIRKAWAKAWA
+1887 AADRIRKAWAKAWA

-1917 ADLTS
+1917 ADLTN
-1922 KQLEVLTNKIYEYK
+1922 KQLKVLTNKLYEYK
-1936 LTGKADLSQIENA
+1936 LTGKADLSQIKNE
-1949 LLAVGVNA
+1949 LLNVGIDA

-1969 TNISYKTEYE
+1969 TSISYKTEYE
-1979 YLGLSTTAPGGF
+1979 YLRLNNTPGGLG
-1991 GPGKLPPNM
+1991 GPGKLPFHV
-2000 AKTLPDL
+2000 AKTFPDPH
-2007 NLVKQGWEPV
+2007 LVDQGWEPV

-2030 KSVTAQATNTD
+2030 KSVTAQTTNTD

-2050 GGFKNPSGTGGSSSS
+2050 GGFGNTNGTSGSSSS
-2065 SSAKEETPWE
+2065 SANEKTPWE

-2086 RVNTE
+2086 KINTE

-2133 QQQLLAERKKDIEK
+2133 QQQLLAERKKDVEK
-2147 LNNNKYS
+2147 LNKNKYS
-2154 KYAHYD
+2154 KYARYD
-2160 MSTGNVVLNYDLI
+2160 MATGNVVIDYNLI
-2173 KKNKDEDI
+2173 NKNKDEDI
-2181 GKGIEEQVS
+2181 GKGIEEQIS

-2230 VYNALIKQRQDEIDK
+2230 VYNALVKQRQDEIDK

-2345 LETMQKQLEQDEESG
+2345 LETMQKQLEEDQKSG
-2360 ALWKQVKTL
+2360 ALWEQVKTL

-2432 TPSTSYPSVSQT
+2432 TPSTSYPDVNKV

-2546 GTKSR
+2546 GTKSK

>member
-1 MRKNGGTIQE
+1 MGKKGGTIQE

-35 SNLNLGASTQKE
+35 SKLNLGASTQKE

-70 IKFTDKNQVIKDIKA
+70 IKFADQGQAIKDIKA
-85 IEQKLQRLGIDTEFL
+85 IEQKLQRLGIDTDFL

-224 NAVAKAQA
+224 NNVVKAQE
-232 NLDNYDTGEFE
+232 NLDNYDLSEFDGS
-243 NINKANKRL
+243 INKANKRL
-252 NEINE
+252 NELNE

-272 DIGVARF
+272 DIGAARF

-301 SKIQSLEDFNSV
+301 SKIQSLEDFNNV

-338 ALGSAGNM
+338 ALGSAGSM
-346 ENEMEQVSDQFDRLA
+346 GNEMEDVSDQFDRLA

-386 FKRAVREAYES
+386 FKRAVREAYDS

-408 AVVTDFSVGDM
+408 AVVTDFSIGDM
-419 WEQLPEYT
+419 WDQLPEYT

-461 NETMKMARI
+461 TETMKMARI

-490 MEINETS
+490 MEINEAS
-497 AQKVNDVYSELA
+497 ATKVNDVYSELA

-619 LAKRWNFLT
+619 LAKRWDSLT

-653 NYDRTIELVNAAYNS
+653 NYDRTMELVNAAYNS
-668 AGSSQEQFEK
+668 TGSSQEQFEK

-780 ADVKSGTETGVQ
+780 ADVKTGTETGVQ
-792 SAQAKVYEATRTSV
+792 SAQAKVYEATRTSI

-819 AAKVTNGATPSGANV
+819 AAKVTNGATPSGADA
-834 PDVDGNTP
+834 PDIDGNMP
-842 PKGTKELGE
+842 PKATKELGE

-857 EKAVNKNTA
+857 EEAISKNTA
-866 QIPFKQNLGQSFSG
+866 QIPFKQSLGQSFSG
-880 GLQAGLQKSQ
+880 GLQAGQQKAL
-890 GQWDKLTLSL
+890 GQWEKLASTTAEITSSGDKLKLSFQ
-900 NKLMTSTIGLK
+900 KLAK
-911 DGFKKL
+911 DGATKL
-917 LIDGAAKAG
+917 GAA
-926 SALGSLVNPTTML
+926 LGGLINPITVL
-939 IASIAATVGVIKL
+939 IASIRATIGVVKL
-952 TQIIIDK
+952 AELIIDK
-959 AIHTADEQIA
+959 SIHTADEQIA

-978 NSNISSLSSTLVG
+978 NSNISSLSSTLTG
-991 ITEQKDKFNN
+991 ITEQKDQFNN
-1001 LSAELEGLTRGTVE
+1001 LGAELERLTRGTVE
-1015 YEAARRES
+1015 YEEARRES

-1032 SNPELSS
+1032 SNPELNS
-1039 HANYED
+1039 HARYED
-1045 GRWTPDATFWDTFK
+1045 GLWKPDGSFWETYK

-1064 AITRAENSK
+1064 AVTKALNSK
-1073 SVLESVK
+1073 GVLESVK

-1085 RKASGEFRT
+1085 RKAANEVGNI
-1094 TDITDAEKKSMGSSA
+1094 TDITASEKEGINAAAGWTGGALGTITAIAGTVITAVMGLLSGGAAVAPMAAITVAASA
-1109 AWGGG
+1109 AMGGVGAGIGGG
-1114 IGAGIGTAAGLAGA
+1114 IGAL
-1128 VISAILAAPVSGG
+1128 V
-1141 FSLAAIPAVIAAGSG
+1141 
-1156 MVAGGA
+1156 
-1162 LGAGLGAGGRT
+1162 
-1173 IAAKTGQSQEDLNL
+1173 AKTGESLEDVNL
-1187 TFSKLST
+1187 TLSKLST
-1194 ERGASF
+1194 ERGATF

-1211 IFESEEDKAL
+1211 VFESEEDEAL

-1287 REQAFAAVEDA
+1287 REQAFAAVKDA
-1298 VDWSPE
+1298 VDWTPE
-1304 WKEQGKIIEGT
+1304 WNEQGKIIEGT

-1321 YLDEILKDKEGYTKD
+1321 YLDEILKDREGYTKD

-1356 TNQIAGL
+1356 TNEIAGR

-1401 YKDNKDLKDVKGTVK
+1401 YKSEDWKDVKGTVK
-1416 DFKSLTEKQQEDY
+1416 DFKSLTEKQQADY
-1429 FKKIGVDKEEDQT
+1429 FKKIGVDKEKDQT

-1450 YIRAEAEKMGGND
+1450 YIRAEAKQMGGS
-1463 PTKVEEY
+1463 TEEIEDR

-1484 KNISYNDFVSA
+1484 KNISYDDFVSA

-1518 WDKDVNKLSSASEEA
+1518 WGGNWDEASEEA

-1543 FGGEGKKLAAI
+1543 FEGEGKALATI
-1554 FGDLGKKLGDKADD
+1554 FDDLKDKMGDKADD
-1568 IFADADLTSKEGI
+1568 VFADADLTSKEGI
-1581 EKFVQSLRDAGVETQ
+1581 EKFVQSLQDAGADAQ
-1596 AIQDAFGVSLD
+1596 AVQDAFGVSLD
-1607 DLSDHLL
+1607 ELSDHLL

-1639 IAQEAMMS
+1639 IAQDAMMS
-1647 FSQEQYDL
+1647 FSQEQYNL

-1682 QLAQALSTAA
+1682 QLAQALSAAA
-1692 TAAVEDYEKILNR
+1692 TAAVDNYEKILNR

-1718 DDQKKG
+1718 DEQKKR
-1724 WEYDKKSGKYKVKD
+1724 WKYNKQTGKYDVKKG
-1738 SVGKEEYE
+1738 VGKEEYQE
-1746 QMLETM
+1746 MMDTM
-1752 GYSYDKALEYAA
+1752 GYTYDKAIEYAA
-1764 QLGNVDAILNST
+1764 QLGDVTAILNSKAKT
-1776 APEDKKRK
+1776 PEEVKKRTQ
-1784 ALKAMALQYGAAA
+1784 ALKAMALQYGATA
-1797 EEIKELSNEEL
+1797 EEINGLNDAEL
-1808 ARLVLAKK
+1808 ANVVTAKQWSK
-1816 QDKQVEASTKA
+1816 QAEASAKGLKA
-1827 LKENVE
+1827 NID
-1833 KLKELKKGSSEYKSM
+1833 KLKELKKESSEYKST
-1848 LATMAEEI
+1848 LATMAEQI
-1856 NVLGGAEG
+1856 NVLGGVEG
-1864 VVDSSWVSEHLNDVK
+1864 IVNSDWVAKHMSDIKAMAN
-1879 LMVAGDEA
+1879 GDEA
-1887 AADKIRKAWAKAWA
+1887 AAERVRKAWARAY
-1901 SSQLSAESS
+1901 
-1910 LGKVVKE
+1910 
-1917 ADLTS
+1917 ADTAKTAGTNL
-1922 KQLEVLTNKIYEYK
+1922 NKILKDANFTSDQIEAFSNQLYEFK
-1936 LTGKADLSQIENA
+1936 LTGKADFTDLYNSLMAAYQDT
-1949 LLAVGVNA
+1949 G
-1957 TKVAKI
+1957 KVLEILKQ
-1963 INAIAG
+1963 IAG
-1969 TNISYKTEYE
+1969 TNIKLSYDYE
-1979 YLGLSTTAPGGF
+1979 YAELDSRSGADRAELIDMKRSGWEVVSRDKGITKLRKMKGVKGVKAVDSSATEGWTAPAF
-1991 GPGKLPPNM
+1991 
-2000 AKTLPDL
+2000 T
-2007 NLVKQGWEPV
+2007 
-2017 KDKNGVIINYRRP
+2017 
-2030 KSVTAQATNTD
+2030 
-2041 TDFLDIGDF
+2041 
-2050 GGFKNPSGTGGSSSS
+2050 NPSGTGGSSSS
-2065 SSAKEETPWE
+2065 TNEKTPWE

-2086 RVNTE
+2086 QINGE

-2127 EQQKAL
+2127 EKQKAL
-2133 QQQLLAERKKDIEK
+2133 QQQLIAERKKDVEK

-2154 KYAHYD
+2154 KYAYYD
-2160 MSTGNVVLNYDLI
+2160 MATGNVVLNNDLI
-2173 KKNKDEDI
+2173 SKNKDEDI

-2230 VYNALIKQRQDEIDK
+2230 VYNALVKQRQDEIDK

-2345 LETMQKQLEQDEESG
+2345 LETMQKQLEEDQKSG
-2360 ALWKQVKTL
+2360 ALWAQVKTL

-2404 AKAIEQRNI
+2404 AKAIEQRNMK
-2413 NTTLAKQYLDAK
+2413 TTLAKQYLDAK

-2458 NSGAKALTVGTRVRT
+2458 NSGTKALTVGTRVRT

-2522 YTAAALQAYKKG
+2522 YTASALQAYKKG

-2546 GTKSR
+2546 GTKSK

-2568 DILGEVLTKTRNLGN
+2568 DILGEVLTKTRDLGN

>member
-1 MRKNGGTIQE
+1 LGKKGGTIQE

-70 IKFTDKNQVIKDIKA
+70 IKFTDQNQITKDIKA
-85 IEQKLQRLGIDTEFL
+85 IEQKLQRLGIDTDFL
-100 SVNEKNLQ
+100 SVDEKNLQ
-108 KSAKVIERMTAERR
+108 KSVKIIEQMTAARR

-127 VEEANKKEQAAQE
+127 VEDANKKEQAAQE
-140 RVNKWQIQKDN
+140 RVDKWQIQKDN

-165 LVQATQKAEATQK
+165 LVQATQKAEATQQ
-178 ALEEAQDQLDSFMAS
+178 ALKEAQDQLDSFMAS
-193 EKNDNSEAAKA
+193 EKNNGSEAAQA

-209 KKNVSTKKGQNTRAH
+209 KKNVSTKKGQNTKAH
-224 NAVAKAQA
+224 NAIVKAQA
-232 NLDNYDTGEFE
+232 NLDNYDLGEFE

-252 NEINE
+252 NELKDN
-257 SLKKAKENLAAIKQQ
+257 LKKAKENLIALKQQ

-279 EDLKKNLESMKDIDW
+279 EELKKNLESIKDIDW
-294 SSFGVDF
+294 FSFGVDF
-301 SKIQSLEDFNSV
+301 SKIQSLEDFDRV
-313 LKSIKDS
+313 LKSIKDN

-419 WEQLPEYT
+419 WDQLPEYT
-427 KMANDLGTTTLGA
+427 KMANELGTTTLGA

-461 NETMKMARI
+461 TETMKMARI
-470 AGMDYVDAT
+470 AGMDYVEAT

-619 LAKRWNFLT
+619 LAKRWDSLT

-653 NYDRTIELVNAAYNS
+653 NYDRTVELVNAAYNS

-711 DLLTGFLNIIN
+711 DMLTGLLNIIN
-722 KITTVG
+722 KIITVG
-728 DTMNNSLVSFGL
+728 DTMNNSVASFAL
-740 TLGFVIKTFS
+740 TLGMIIKTFTS
-750 TLGKVYDKYGDKIF
+750 LGKAYDKYGDRVF
-764 NGLKGI
+764 NGIKSITG
-770 SKLTKPADIA
+770 STKIENVVEN
-780 ADVKSGTETGVQ
+780 VKKGTEQGTVAAQQEVYKATKKSIYRATKEGMTQGAQ
-792 SAQAKVYEATRTSV
+792 SAQNPKYKITRNTTMTGNKFKIKDKVSTIDSKTSENIGKEVGEKVEAAIDNSSTTKETFGQSIKSGWKTGWNEGKGLNAAEWEKFNKNLPKVNGGLKSFKSNIGKINSLGKSSAQSLSKSISSFMTPMNTLLLSVVAMNLAIKGVTTIFDKLVRTSDEQV
-806 FNATRDGMTAGAE
+806 SLYSDALT
-819 AAKVTNGATPSGANV
+819 GATQRIQALSE
-834 PDVDGNTP
+834 
-842 PKGTKELGE
+842 ELGN
-851 EIGDSV
+851 I
-857 EKAVNKNTA
+857 T
-866 QIPFKQNLGQSFSG
+866 
-880 GLQAGLQKSQ
+880 QA
-890 GQWDKLTLSL
+890 
-900 NKLMTSTIGLK
+900 
-911 DGFKKL
+911 
-917 LIDGAAKAG
+917 
-926 SALGSLVNPTTML
+926 
-939 IASIAATVGVIKL
+939 
-952 TQIIIDK
+952 
-959 AIHTADEQIA
+959 
-969 EMNEALEGV
+969 
-978 NSNISSLSSTLVG
+978 
-991 ITEQKDKFNN
+991 KDKFN
-1001 LSAELEGLTRGTVE
+1001 ELTASMDHLTEGTIE
-1015 YEAARRES
+1015 YEEARRES
-1023 NDIIRKILE
+1023 NTVIREILE
-1032 SNPELSS
+1032 KNPNLSTHVS
-1039 HANYED
+1039 YQD
-1045 GRWTPDATFWDTFK
+1045 GQWTPDSSFWSEYQKATENALKSAEATSAVLQAK
-1059 KNTEE
+1059 KTSAEYNS
-1064 AITRAENSK
+1064 AIDQLGVA
-1073 SVLESVK
+1073 
-1080 TEAEL
+1080 
-1085 RKASGEFRT
+1085 T
-1094 TDITDAEKKSMGSSA
+1094 TDITTAEQETAKGVA
-1109 AWGGG
+1109 
-1114 IGAGIGTAAGLAGA
+1114 TAAGIIAGA
-1128 VISAILAAPVSGG
+1128 LGVLLAPVSGG
-1141 FSLAAIPAVIAAGSG
+1141 LSLVAVAGASAAAG
-1156 MVAGGA
+1156 ATAGA
-1162 LGAGLGAGGRT
+1162 LGSTAISKFGKDPAEMNKIMEGLAT
-1173 IAAKTGQSQEDLNL
+1173 VQ
-1187 TFSKLST
+1187 
-1194 ERGASF
+1194 GASF
-1200 TDEEIKKFSEG
+1200 TEDQIKRIRQG
-1211 IFESEEDKAL
+1211 NLNEEDKAL
-1221 VKKVFNG
+1221 A
-1228 SNKEAQKFFKSL
+1228 KEAFGGDEKALISFFKQVE
-1240 DGSSETLNKAI
+1240 SSTVLNKAI
-1251 EALDRNTAQLS
+1251 AALENNTAALQ
-1262 EEQYNA
+1262 QA
-1268 TDGDAEGKYYYSTE
+1268 KDAVTGGDPDSKYYYSDE
-1282 AAKAD
+1282 RMAADASRAD
-1287 REQAFAAVEDA
+1287 AAVMKA
-1298 VDWSPE
+1298 VDWVADS
-1304 WKEQGKIIEGT
+1304 KEQSQKIEGT
-1315 GKTVAS
+1315 GKTVGQ
-1321 YLDEILKDKEGYTKD
+1321 YLDDILKDRDGYSKD
-1336 SKGRWTYEGK
+1336 SKGRWTYQGK
-1346 LLNLEKNDQL
+1346 LLNLNKDNALAQEISAAVAADFQKAGAEAGKAFYNGLSDQEKKAYKTLQVERQKAYQNSYEKDFSKLKSDYTGTGQVTNDNL
-1356 TNQIAGL
+1356 AFLKKYAGID
-1363 VAVDLQKSTAE
+1363 VNTAE
-1374 KNKEAY
+1374 
-1380 KGMSPDDK
+1380 GS
-1388 RNYKNYQ
+1388 
-1395 TERVKQ
+1395 
-1401 YKDNKDLKDVKGTVK
+1401 
-1416 DFKSLTEKQQEDY
+1416 
-1429 FKKIGVDKEEDQT
+1429 
-1442 KDQKKIAA
+1442 QKYSDSGYMDIIK
-1450 YIRAEAEKMGGND
+1450 YISGEAEKTGQ
-1463 PTKVEEY
+1463 
-1470 YKSALEYYNNSYDL
+1470 
-1484 KNISYNDFVSA
+1484 
-1495 VKDGIANS
+1495 
-1503 NITILNTEENKTLEE
+1503 
-1518 WDKDVNKLSSASEEA
+1518 SEEA
-1533 RKNIYKLGTT
+1533 LWKYYNQQFDLENITSAEFFEAVQTGLENSTFTILTTEQNTKVNQWADSTGDEADKLRNASEDARKAIYQLGTT
-1543 FGGEGKKLAAI
+1543 FEGEGKSLAQI
-1554 FGDLGKKLGDKADD
+1554 FNSLGDKADD

-1581 EKFVQSLRDAGVETQ
+1581 EEFVQSLRDAGADAQ
-1596 AIQDAFGVSLD
+1596 AVQDAFGVSLD
-1607 DLSDHLL
+1607 DLSDRLL

-1639 IAQEAMMS
+1639 IAQDAMMS

-1692 TAAVEDYEKILNR
+1692 GMAIKDYEDILNR
-1705 EEGIGASD
+1705 RRGIDSND
-1713 YNKLS
+1713 YNRLS
-1718 DDQKKG
+1718 DDQKENWK
-1724 WEYDKKSGKYKVKD
+1724 YNKKTGKYEIKPDVSD
-1738 SVGKEEYE
+1738 TEYSA
-1746 QMLETM
+1746 MMDAL

-1764 QLGNVDAILNST
+1764 QLGDVNAILTST
-1776 APEDKKRK
+1776 ASDDKKTK

-1797 EEIKELSNEEL
+1797 EEINGLTQSEL
-1808 ARLVLAKK
+1808 ANLVLSKK
-1816 QDKQVEASTKA
+1816 WNKQAEASAKGLKA
-1827 LKENVE
+1827 NID
-1833 KLKELKKGSSEYKSM
+1833 KLKELKKGSSEYKST
-1848 LATMAEEI
+1848 LATMAEQI
-1856 NVLGGAEG
+1856 NVLGGVEG
-1864 VVDSSWVSEHLNDVK
+1864 IVNSDWVTKHMSDIQAMAN
-1879 LMVAGDEA
+1879 GDET
-1887 AADKIRKAWAKAWA
+1887 AADRVRKAWARAYADSAKTAGTSLNQILTKAGYTGQKLEEI
-1901 SSQLSAESS
+1901 SNQL
-1910 LGKVVKE
+1910 
-1917 ADLTS
+1917 
-1922 KQLEVLTNKIYEYK
+1922 YEFK
-1936 LTGKADLSQIENA
+1936 LTGKADFTSLYNSLVVLYKDAGLAMAA
-1949 LLAVGVNA
+1949 L
-1957 TKVAKI
+1957 KQ
-1963 INAIAG
+1963 IAG
-1969 TNISYKTEYE
+1969 TNISLDIEYE
-1979 YLGLSTTAPGGF
+1979 YSKNRVAT
-1991 GPGKLPPNM
+1991 GPGSEYM
-2000 AKTLPDL
+2000 TAA
-2007 NLVKQGWEPV
+2007 GWEHVGGGAWRRV
-2017 KDKNGVIINYRRP
+2017 KSIKAKD
-2030 KSVTAQATNTD
+2030 D
-2041 TDFLDIGDF
+2041 TPRDNWKTPSFT
-2050 GGFKNPSGTGGSSSS
+2050 NPSGTGGSSSS

-2086 RVNTE
+2086 RINAE

-2105 VERGLGNASQL
+2105 VQYGLGNASDL
-2116 AAKTDQERKSL
+2116 AKKTEQERKSL

-2133 QQQLLAERKKDIEK
+2133 QQQLIAERKKDVEK

-2154 KYAHYD
+2154 KYARYD
-2160 MSTGNVVLNYDLI
+2160 MATGNVVIDYNLI
-2173 KKNKDEDI
+2173 NKNKDENI

-2195 KGEIEG
+2195 RGEIEG
-2201 AEDALWDIEDQLYEL
+2201 AEDALWEIEDQLYEL

-2345 LETMQKQLEQDEESG
+2345 LEIMQKQLEQDQESG
-2360 ALWKQVKTL
+2360 ALWAQVKVL

-2385 LERILT
+2385 LERILA

-2404 AKAIEQRNI
+2404 AKAIEQRNM
-2413 NTTLAKQYLDAK
+2413 TTILAKQYLDAK

-2432 TPSTSYPSVSQT
+2432 TPPTSYPSVSQT

-2546 GTKSR
+2546 GTKSK

-2568 DILGEVLTKTRNLGN
+2568 DILGEVLTKTRDLGN

>member
-1 MRKNGGTIQE
+1 MGKKGGTIQE

-70 IKFTDKNQVIKDIKA
+70 IKFADQGQAIKDIKA
-85 IEQKLQRLGIDTEFL
+85 IEQKLQRLGIDTDFL

-108 KSAKVIERMTAERR
+108 KSVKVIEQMTAERR

-193 EKNDNSEAAKA
+193 EKNDGSEAAKA

-224 NAVAKAQA
+224 NNVVKAQE
-232 NLDNYDTGEFE
+232 NLDNYDLGEFDGS
-243 NINKANKRL
+243 INKANKRL
-252 NEINE
+252 NELNE

-272 DIGVARF
+272 DIGTARF
-279 EDLKKNLESMKDIDW
+279 EELKKNLESMKDIDW

-301 SKIQSLEDFNSV
+301 SKIQSLEDFNRV

-338 ALGSAGNM
+338 ALGSAGSM
-346 ENEMEQVSDQFDRLA
+346 ENEMKDISGQFDRLA

-403 AMTQT
+403 AMTAT

-427 KMANDLGTTTLGA
+427 KMANELGTTTLGA

-461 NETMKMARI
+461 TETMKMARI
-470 AGMDYVDAT
+470 AGMDYVEAT

-490 MEINETS
+490 MEINEAS
-497 AQKVNDVYSELA
+497 ATKVNDVYSELA

-619 LAKRWNFLT
+619 LAKRWDSLT

-653 NYDRTIELVNAAYNS
+653 NYDRTMELVNAAYNS
-668 AGSSQEQFEK
+668 TGSSQEQFEK

-706 IKGAV
+706 IKGVV
-711 DLLTGFLNIIN
+711 DILTGLLNIIN
-722 KITTVG
+722 KIVTVG
-728 DTMNNSLVSFGL
+728 DTMNNSVASFAL
-740 TLGFVIKTFS
+740 TLGMVIKIFNS
-750 TLGKVYDKYGDKIF
+750 LGKAYDKYGDKIF
-764 NGLKGI
+764 NGIKSITG
-770 SKLTKPADIA
+770 STKIENVVEN
-780 ADVKSGTETGVQ
+780 VKKGTEEGTVA
-792 SAQAKVYEATRTSV
+792 AQKEVYEATKKSIYR
-806 FNATRDGMTAGAE
+806 ATKEGMTQGAQSAQNPKYKITRNTTMAGKKFKIKTSENGTGAVE
-819 AAKVTNGATPSGANV
+819 AAKNKAPTIDSKTSENIGKEVGEKVEAAIDNSSTTKETFRQSIKSGWKTGWNEGKEINAAEWEKFNKNLPNINGGLKNFKGNIGKINSLGKSAAQSLSKSISSFMTPMNTLLLSVVAMNLAIKGVTTIFDKLVRTSDEQVSLYSDALAGATERIQALSE
-834 PDVDGNTP
+834 
-842 PKGTKELGE
+842 ELGN
-851 EIGDSV
+851 I
-857 EKAVNKNTA
+857 T
-866 QIPFKQNLGQSFSG
+866 
-880 GLQAGLQKSQ
+880 QA
-890 GQWDKLTLSL
+890 
-900 NKLMTSTIGLK
+900 
-911 DGFKKL
+911 
-917 LIDGAAKAG
+917 
-926 SALGSLVNPTTML
+926 
-939 IASIAATVGVIKL
+939 
-952 TQIIIDK
+952 
-959 AIHTADEQIA
+959 
-969 EMNEALEGV
+969 
-978 NSNISSLSSTLVG
+978 
-991 ITEQKDKFNN
+991 KDKFNN
-1001 LSAELEGLTRGTVE
+1001 LTASMDHLTEGTIE
-1015 YEAARRES
+1015 YEEARRES
-1023 NDIIRKILE
+1023 NTIIREILE
-1032 SNPELSS
+1032 KNPNLSTHVS
-1039 HANYED
+1039 YQN
-1045 GRWTPDATFWDTFK
+1045 GQWTPDSSFWSEYQKATENALK
-1059 KNTEE
+1059 SAE
-1064 AITRAENSK
+1064 ATSTILQAK
-1073 SVLESVK
+1073 
-1080 TEAEL
+1080 
-1085 RKASGEFRT
+1085 KASAEYNSAIDQLGVAT
-1094 TDITDAEKKSMGSSA
+1094 TDITTAEQETAKGVA
-1109 AWGGG
+1109 
-1114 IGAGIGTAAGLAGA
+1114 TAAGIIGGA
-1128 VISAILAAPVSGG
+1128 LGVLLAPVSGG
-1141 FSLAAIPAVIAAGSG
+1141 LSLVAAAGVG
-1156 MVAGGA
+1156 AATGATVGA
-1162 LGAGLGAGGRT
+1162 LGSTAASKFGKDPAEMNKIMEGLAT
-1173 IAAKTGQSQEDLNL
+1173 VQ
-1187 TFSKLST
+1187 
-1194 ERGASF
+1194 GASF
-1200 TDEEIKKFSEG
+1200 TEDQIKRIRQG
-1211 IFESEEDKAL
+1211 NLNDEDKAL
-1221 VKKVFNG
+1221 A
-1228 SNKEAQKFFKSL
+1228 KEAFGGDEKALISFFKQVE
-1240 DGSSETLNKAI
+1240 SSTVLNKAI
-1251 EALDRNTAQLS
+1251 AALENNTSALQ
-1262 EEQYNA
+1262 QA
-1268 TDGDAEGKYYYSTE
+1268 KDAVTGGDPDSKYYYSDE
-1282 AAKAD
+1282 RMAADASRAD
-1287 REQAFAAVEDA
+1287 AAVMKA
-1298 VDWSPE
+1298 VDWVADST
-1304 WKEQGKIIEGT
+1304 EQSQKIEGT
-1315 GKTVAS
+1315 GKTVGQ
-1321 YLDEILKDKEGYTKD
+1321 YLDDILKDRDGYSKD
-1336 SKGRWTYEGK
+1336 SKGRWTYQGK
-1346 LLNLEKNDQL
+1346 LLNLNKNNALAQEISAAVAADFQKAGAEAGKAFYNGLSDQEKKAYKTLQVERQKAYQNDYEKDFSKLKSDYTGAGQV
-1356 TNQIAGL
+1356 TNDNLAFLKKYAGID
-1363 VAVDLQKSTAE
+1363 VNTAE
-1374 KNKEAY
+1374 GSQKYNDSGYMDIIKYISGEA
-1380 KGMSPDDK
+1380 
-1388 RNYKNYQ
+1388 
-1395 TERVKQ
+1395 VKTGQ
-1401 YKDNKDLKDVKGTVK
+1401 
-1416 DFKSLTEKQQEDY
+1416 S
-1429 FKKIGVDKEEDQT
+1429 EE
-1442 KDQKKIAA
+1442 
-1450 YIRAEAEKMGGND
+1450 
-1463 PTKVEEY
+1463 
-1470 YKSALEYYNNSYDL
+1470 ALWEYYNQQFDL
-1484 KNISYNDFVSA
+1484 E
-1495 VKDGIANS
+1495 
-1503 NITILNTEENKTLEE
+1503 NITSDEFFKAVQTGLENSTFTILTTEQNKKVDEWAKEANVTTLE
-1518 WDKDVNKLSSASEEA
+1518 SASEDA
-1533 RKNIYKLGTT
+1533 RKAIYQLGTT
-1543 FGGEGKKLAAI
+1543 FEGEGKSLAKI
-1554 FGDLGKKLGDKADD
+1554 FDSLGDKADD
-1568 IFADADLTSKEGI
+1568 VFADADLTSKEGI
-1581 EKFVQSLRDAGVETQ
+1581 EEFVQSLRDAGADAQ
-1596 AIQDAFGVSLD
+1596 AVQDAFGVSLD
-1607 DLSDHLL
+1607 DLSDRLL

-1631 DAYTLANQ
+1631 DAYALANQ
-1639 IAQEAMMS
+1639 IAQDAMMS
-1647 FSQEQYDL
+1647 FSQEQYNL

-1682 QLAQALSTAA
+1682 QLAQALSAAA
-1692 TAAVEDYEKILNR
+1692 TAAVDNYEKILNR

-1718 DDQKKG
+1718 DEQKKR
-1724 WEYDKKSGKYKVKD
+1724 WKYNKQTGKYDVKKG
-1738 SVGKEEYE
+1738 VGKEEYQE
-1746 QMLETM
+1746 MMDTM
-1752 GYSYDKALEYAA
+1752 GYTYDKAIEYAA
-1764 QLGNVDAILNST
+1764 QLGDVTTILNSKAKT
-1776 APEDKKRK
+1776 PEEVKKRTQ
-1784 ALKAMALQYGAAA
+1784 ALKAMALQYGATA
-1797 EEIKELSNEEL
+1797 EEINGLNDAEL
-1808 ARLVLAKK
+1808 ANVVTAKK
-1816 QDKQVEASTKA
+1816 WSKQAEASAKG
-1827 LKENVE
+1827 LKTNID
-1833 KLKELKKGSSEYKSM
+1833 KLKELKKESSEYKST
-1848 LATMAEEI
+1848 LATMAEQI
-1856 NVLGGAEG
+1856 NVLGGVEG
-1864 VVDSSWVSEHLNDVK
+1864 IVNSDWVAKHMSDIKAMAN
-1879 LMVAGDEA
+1879 GDEA
-1887 AADKIRKAWAKAWA
+1887 AAERVRKAWARAY
-1901 SSQLSAESS
+1901 
-1910 LGKVVKE
+1910 
-1917 ADLTS
+1917 ADTAKTAGTNL
-1922 KQLEVLTNKIYEYK
+1922 NKILKDANFTSDQIEALSNQLYEFK
-1936 LTGKADLSQIENA
+1936 LTGKADFTDLYNS
-1949 LLAVGVNA
+1949 LMAVYQDTG
-1957 TKVAKI
+1957 KVLEILKQ
-1963 INAIAG
+1963 IAG
-1969 TNISYKTEYE
+1969 TNVKLSYDYE
-1979 YLGLSTTAPGGF
+1979 YAELDSRNGADRAELIDMKRSGWEVVSRDKGITKLRRMKGVKAVDSSTTEGWTAPAF
-1991 GPGKLPPNM
+1991 TNPG
-2000 AKTLPDL
+2000 
-2007 NLVKQGWEPV
+2007 
-2017 KDKNGVIINYRRP
+2017 
-2030 KSVTAQATNTD
+2030 
-2041 TDFLDIGDF
+2041 
-2050 GGFKNPSGTGGSSSS
+2050 GTGGSSSS
-2065 SSAKEETPWE
+2065 ANEKTPWE

-2086 RVNTE
+2086 QINGE

-2154 KYAHYD
+2154 KYAYYD
-2160 MSTGNVVLNYDLI
+2160 MATGNVVLNNDLI
-2173 KKNKDEDI
+2173 SKNKDEDI

-2345 LETMQKQLEQDEESG
+2345 LETMQKQLEEDQKSG
-2360 ALWKQVKTL
+2360 ALWAQVKTL

-2404 AKAIEQRNI
+2404 AKAIEQRNM

-2432 TPSTSYPSVSQT
+2432 KPSTSYPDVNKT
-2444 QTPQNQT
+2444 QT

-2522 YTAAALQAYKKG
+2522 YTASALQAYKKG

-2546 GTKSR
+2546 GTKSK

>member
-1 MRKNGGTIQE
+1 MGKKGGTIQE

-35 SNLNLGASTQKE
+35 SSLNLGASTQKE

-70 IKFTDKNQVIKDIKA
+70 IKFADQGQVIKDIKA
-85 IEQKLQRLGIDTEFL
+85 IEQRLQRLGIDTDFL

-165 LVQATQKAEATQK
+165 LVQATQKAEATQQ
-178 ALEEAQDQLDSFMAS
+178 ALKEAQDQLDSFMAS
-193 EKNDNSEAAKA
+193 NKNDGSEAAQT

-209 KKNVSTKKGQNTRAH
+209 KKNVSTKKGQNTKAH

-232 NLDNYDTGEFE
+232 NLDSYDLGEFE

-252 NEINE
+252 NELNE
-257 SLKKAKENLAAIKQQ
+257 NLKKAKENLTALKQQ
-272 DIGVARF
+272 DIGAARF

-301 SKIQSLEDFNSV
+301 SKIQSLEDFNRV

-338 ALGSAGNM
+338 ALGSAGSM

-386 FKRAVREAYES
+386 FKRAVREAYDS

-419 WEQLPEYT
+419 WDQLPEYT
-427 KMANDLGTTTLGA
+427 KRANELGTTTLGA

-461 NETMKMARI
+461 TETMKMARI

-497 AQKVNDVYSELA
+497 ATKVNDVYSELA

-619 LAKRWNFLT
+619 LAKRWDSLT

-653 NYDRTIELVNAAYNS
+653 NYDRTMELVNAAYNS

-792 SAQAKVYEATRTSV
+792 SAQAKVYEATRTSI

-819 AAKVTNGATPSGANV
+819 AAKVTNGATPSDANV

-842 PKGTKELGE
+842 PKATKELGE
-851 EIGDSV
+851 EIGDGV
-857 EKAVNKNTA
+857 EKAINKNTA
-866 QIPFKQNLGQSFSG
+866 QIPFKQSLGQSFSG

-952 TQIIIDK
+952 TQIIVDK

-978 NSNISSLSSTLVG
+978 NSNISSLSSTLIG

-1001 LSAELEGLTRGTVE
+1001 LSAELESLTRGTVE

-1073 SVLESVK
+1073 SVLESTK
-1080 TEAEL
+1080 AEAEL

-1094 TDITDAEKKSMGSSA
+1094 TDITDAEKKSIGNSA

-1162 LGAGLGAGGRT
+1162 LGAGLGAGSRT

-1221 VKKVFNG
+1221 VNKVFNG

-1268 TDGDAEGKYYYSTE
+1268 TGGDAEGKYYYSTE
-1282 AAKAD
+1282 ATKAD
-1287 REQAFAAVEDA
+1287 KKRAFDAVKDA

-1321 YLDEILKDKEGYTKD
+1321 YLDEILKDREGYTKD

-1356 TNQIAGL
+1356 TNEIAGL
-1363 VAVDLQKSTAE
+1363 VTVDLQKERADS
-1374 KNKEAY
+1374 NKAAY
-1380 KGMSPDDK
+1380 QGMSPDDK

-1401 YKDNKDLKDVKGTVK
+1401 YRDNKDLKDVKGTVK

-1442 KDQKKIAA
+1442 SDQKKIAA
-1450 YIRAEAEKMGGND
+1450 YIRDEAKKMSGGD
-1463 PTKVEEY
+1463 ETKAQKY
-1470 YKSALEYYNNSYDL
+1470 YESALEYYNNSYDL
-1484 KNISYNDFVSA
+1484 KNISYDDFVNA

-1503 NITILNTEENKTLEE
+1503 NITILNTEENKTLNE
-1518 WDKDVNKLSSASEEA
+1518 WSKGKNSGLESASEDA
-1533 RKNIYKLGTT
+1533 RKNLYKLGTT
-1543 FGGEGKKLAAI
+1543 FEGEGKKLVDI
-1554 FGDLGKKLGDKADD
+1554 FKDLGPKADS
-1568 IFADADLTSKEGI
+1568 IFADADFTSKEGI
-1581 EKFVQSLRDAGVETQ
+1581 EKFVQSLRDANVDTQ
-1596 AIQDAFGVSLD
+1596 KIQKAFGVSLD
-1607 DLSDHLL
+1607 ELSDRLL
-1614 SLSGLLPSVADK
+1614 SLSGVLPSVEEK

-1631 DAYTLANQ
+1631 DAYALANQ
-1639 IAQEAMMS
+1639 IAQDAMMS

-1705 EEGIGASD
+1705 EKGVGATD
-1713 YNKLS
+1713 YNKMS
-1718 DDQKKG
+1718 DEQKKG
-1724 WEYDKKSGKYKVKD
+1724 WKYNKQSGLYEVKD

-1746 QMLETM
+1746 QMMETM

-1764 QLGNVDAILNST
+1764 QLGDVNAILNST
-1776 APEDKKRK
+1776 APEEKKTK

-1808 ARLVLAKK
+1808 ANLVVTKK
-1816 QDKQVEASTKA
+1816 QEKQVEASTKA

-1833 KLKELKKGSSEYKSM
+1833 KLKDIKKGSSEYKSM

-1856 NVLGGAEG
+1856 NVLGGTEG

-1887 AADKIRKAWAKAWA
+1887 AAERVRKAWNEAWV
-1901 SSQLSAESS
+1901 QTQISAEGAFGNIVNN
-1910 LGKVVKE
+1910 GKTTDKE
-1917 ADLTS
+1917 LKLITDTL
-1922 KQLEVLTNKIYEYK
+1922 YEYK
-1936 LTGKADLSQIENA
+1936 LKGTADFTQVYNA
-1949 LLAVGVNA
+1949 LIAVGNSAEDVLA
-1957 TKVAKI
+1957 ALQQV
-1963 INAIAG
+1963 AG
-1969 TNISYKTEYE
+1969 TDIKFEYE
-1979 YLGLSTTAPGGF
+1979 YEYVDIPEAITSKDKKVHDQVIKDMQTTGWEEYGSSGDTRRFRYPKSIKAVKAKGGDKRDLTGNTDNFNGF
-1991 GPGKLPPNM
+1991 GD
-2000 AKTLPDL
+2000 T
-2007 NLVKQGWEPV
+2007 
-2017 KDKNGVIINYRRP
+2017 NGTSR
-2030 KSVTAQATNTD
+2030 
-2041 TDFLDIGDF
+2041 
-2050 GGFKNPSGTGGSSSS
+2050 S
-2065 SSAKEETPWE
+2065 SSANEKTPWE

-2086 RVNTE
+2086 RINTE

-2105 VERGLGNASQL
+2105 VQYGLGNASDL
-2116 AAKTDQERKSL
+2116 AKKTEQERKSL

-2133 QQQLLAERKKDIEK
+2133 QQQLLAERKKDVEK

-2154 KYAHYD
+2154 KYAYYD
-2160 MSTGNVVLNYDLI
+2160 MATGNVVLNNDLI
-2173 KKNKDEDI
+2173 SKNKDEEI

-2201 AEDALWDIEDQLYEL
+2201 AEDALWEIDDKLYEL

-2345 LETMQKQLEQDEESG
+2345 LEIMQEQLDEDQKSG
-2360 ALWKQVKTL
+2360 ALWAQVKIL
-2369 MEEGW
+2369 MEQGW

-2404 AKAIEQRNI
+2404 AKAIEQRNM

-2444 QTPQNQT
+2444 QTSQPQT

-2458 NSGAKALTVGTRVRT
+2458 NSGAKTLSVGTRVRT
-2473 VGFGNAAS
+2473 VGYGNAAS

-2546 GTKSR
+2546 GTKSK

>member
-1 MRKNGGTIQE
+1 MGKKGGTIQE

-70 IKFTDKNQVIKDIKA
+70 IKFADQNQVIKDIKA
-85 IEQKLQRLGIDTEFL
+85 IEQRLQRLGIDTDFL

-108 KSAKVIERMTAERR
+108 KSAKVIEQMTAERR

-209 KKNVSTKKGQNTRAH
+209 KKNVSTKKGQNTKAH

-272 DIGVARF
+272 DIGAARF

-338 ALGSAGNM
+338 ALGSAGSM
-346 ENEMEQVSDQFDRLA
+346 ENEMAQVSDQFDRLA

-373 LLNFFGIQNAIQL
+373 LLNFFGIQNVIQL
-386 FKRAVREAYES
+386 FKRTVREAYES

-461 NETMKMARI
+461 TETMKMARI

-619 LAKRWNFLT
+619 LAKRWDSLT

-792 SAQAKVYEATRTSV
+792 SAQAKVYEATRTSI

-842 PKGTKELGE
+842 PKATKELGE

-857 EKAVNKNTA
+857 EEAISKNTA
-866 QIPFKQNLGQSFSG
+866 QIPFKQSLGQSFSG
-880 GLQAGLQKSQ
+880 GLQAGQQKAF
-890 GQWDKLTLSL
+890 GQWEKLASTAVEITSSGDKLKLSFQ
-900 NKLMTSTIGLK
+900 KLAK
-911 DGFKKL
+911 
-917 LIDGAAKAG
+917 DGAAKLGA
-926 SALGSLVNPTTML
+926 ALGGLINPITVL
-939 IASIAATVGVIKL
+939 IASIGATIGVVKL
-952 TQIIIDK
+952 AELIIDK
-959 AIHTADEQIA
+959 SIHTADEQIA

-978 NSNISSLSSTLVG
+978 NSNISSLSSTLTG
-991 ITEQKDKFNN
+991 ITEQKDQFNN
-1001 LSAELEGLTRGTVE
+1001 LGAELERLTRGTVE
-1015 YEAARRES
+1015 YEEARRES

-1032 SNPELSS
+1032 SNPELNS
-1039 HANYED
+1039 HARYED
-1045 GRWTPDATFWDTFK
+1045 GLWKPDGSFWETYK
-1059 KNTEE
+1059 KNTED
-1064 AITRAENSK
+1064 AITKALNSK
-1073 SVLESVK
+1073 GVLESVK

-1085 RKASGEFRT
+1085 RKAANEVGNT
-1094 TDITDAEKKSMGSSA
+1094 TNITASEKEGINAAAGWTGGALGAITAIAGTVITAVMGLLTGGAAVAPMAAITVAASA
-1109 AWGGG
+1109 AMGGVGAGIGGG
-1114 IGAGIGTAAGLAGA
+1114 IGAL
-1128 VISAILAAPVSGG
+1128 V
-1141 FSLAAIPAVIAAGSG
+1141 
-1156 MVAGGA
+1156 
-1162 LGAGLGAGGRT
+1162 
-1173 IAAKTGQSQEDLNL
+1173 AKTGESLEDVNL
-1187 TFSKLST
+1187 TLSKLST
-1194 ERGASF
+1194 ERGATF

-1268 TDGDAEGKYYYSTE
+1268 TGGDAEGKYYYSTE
-1282 AAKAD
+1282 ATKAD
-1287 REQAFAAVEDA
+1287 RKRAFDAVKDA
-1298 VDWSPE
+1298 VDWVPQ
-1304 WKEQGKIIEGT
+1304 WDEQDKIIEGT

-1321 YLDEILKDKEGYTKD
+1321 YLDEILKDREGYTKD

-1346 LLNLEKNDQL
+1346 LLDLEKNDQL

-1363 VAVDLQKSTAE
+1363 VAVDLQKSSAE

-1380 KGMSPDDK
+1380 KGMSPDEK
-1388 RNYKNYQ
+1388 RDYKNYQ

-1401 YKDNKDLKDVKGTVK
+1401 YKSEDWKDVKGTVK
-1416 DFKSLTEKQQEDY
+1416 EFKSLTEEQQEDY

-1450 YIRAEAEKMGGND
+1450 YIRAEAKQMGGS
-1463 PTKVEEY
+1463 KEEIEDR
-1470 YKSALEYYNNSYDL
+1470 YKTALEYYNNSYDL
-1484 KNISYNDFVSA
+1484 KNISYDDFVSA

-1503 NITILNTEENKTLEE
+1503 NITILNTEENKAL
-1518 WDKDVNKLSSASEEA
+1518 KDWGGNWSEASEEA

-1543 FGGEGKKLAAI
+1543 FEGEGKALATI
-1554 FGDLGKKLGDKADD
+1554 FNDLKDKVGDKADD

-1581 EKFVQSLRDAGVETQ
+1581 EKFVQSLRDAGVKTQ

-1614 SLSGLLPSVADK
+1614 SLSGLLPSISDK

-1631 DAYTLANQ
+1631 DAYALANQ

-1660 SDLSDAFFKIGD
+1660 SNLSDAFFKIGD

-1692 TAAVEDYEKILNR
+1692 TTAVKDYEKILNR

-1718 DDQKKG
+1718 DDQKKR
-1724 WEYDKKSGKYKVKD
+1724 WKYDKKSGKYKVID
-1738 SVGKEEYE
+1738 GVGEEEYQ
-1746 QMLETM
+1746 QMMETM

-1764 QLGNVDAILNST
+1764 QLGDVNAILNST
-1776 APEDKKRK
+1776 APEEKKTK

-1797 EEIKELSNEEL
+1797 EEIKNLSNEEL
-1808 ARLVLAKK
+1808 ARLVVAKK

-1827 LKENVE
+1827 LKENIE
-1833 KLKELKKGSSEYKSM
+1833 KLAELKKGTSAYKSM
-1848 LATMAEEI
+1848 MATMAEEI
-1856 NVLGGAEG
+1856 NVLGGTEG
-1864 VVDSSWVSEHLNDVK
+1864 VVDSSWVEQHLSDIK
-1879 LMVAGDEA
+1879 AMVNGDEA
-1887 AADKIRKAWAKAWA
+1887 AAERVRIAWSKAWVD
-1901 SSQLSAESS
+1901 SQLSAEGA
-1910 LGKVVKE
+1910 LGKIVDKAE
-1917 ADLTS
+1917 
-1922 KQLEVLTNKIYEYK
+1922 
-1936 LTGKADLSQIENA
+1936 LTGDQLKTITDTLYEFKVKGTADFSQIYLALYAAGKSAEEILNA
-1949 LLAVGVNA
+1949 LKL
-1957 TKVAKI
+1957 
-1963 INAIAG
+1963 IAG
-1969 TNISYKTEYE
+1969 TNIIIDYKKNWRRAINSEHADK
-1979 YLGLSTTAPGGF
+1979 LKAQGWLSEDGTNFYQITGVVAYDKSSGYKRVSGED
-1991 GPGKLPPNM
+1991 GPL
-2000 AKTLPDL
+2000 KTKNDDL
-2007 NLVKQGWEPV
+2007 N
-2017 KDKNGVIINYRRP
+2017 D
-2030 KSVTAQATNTD
+2030 
-2041 TDFLDIGDF
+2041 GDF
-2050 GGFKNPSGTGGSSSS
+2050 NNFKNPSGTGGTGGSS

-2105 VERGLGNASQL
+2105 VQYGLGNASDL
-2116 AAKTDQERKSL
+2116 AKKTEQERKSL

-2133 QQQLLAERKKDIEK
+2133 QQQILAERKKDIEK

-2154 KYAHYD
+2154 KYARYD
-2160 MSTGNVVLNYDLI
+2160 MATGNIILNNDLI
-2173 KKNKDEDI
+2173 NKNKDEDI

-2230 VYNALIKQRQDEIDK
+2230 VYNALVKQRQDEIDK

-2345 LETMQKQLEQDEESG
+2345 LETMQKQLDEDQKSG
-2360 ALWKQVKTL
+2360 VLWAQVKTL

-2432 TPSTSYPSVSQT
+2432 TPPTSYPSVSQT

-2546 GTKSR
+2546 GTKSK

-2568 DILGEVLTKTRNLGN
+2568 DILGEVLTKTRDLGN

>member
-1 MRKNGGTIQE
+1 MGKKGGTIQE

-54 ITEKVKN
+54 ITEKIKN

-70 IKFTDKNQVIKDIKA
+70 IKFTDQNQITKDIKA
-85 IEQKLQRLGIDTEFL
+85 IEQKLQRLGIDTDFL
-100 SVNEKNLQ
+100 SVDEKNLQ
-108 KSAKVIERMTAERR
+108 KSVKVIEQMTAAHR

-127 VEEANKKEQAAQE
+127 VEEANKKEQVAQE

-151 VSQVVKGYN
+151 ISKVIDNYD
-160 ALASV
+160 ALSGA
-165 LVQATQKAEATQK
+165 LVQATQKAEAAQK
-178 ALEEAQDQLDSFMAS
+178 KLKEAQDQLDSFTAS
-193 EKNDNSEAAKA
+193 TQNDDSEAVQT

-209 KKNVSTKKGQNTRAH
+209 KKNVSIKKGQNTKAQ
-224 NAVAKAQA
+224 NAVAKAQKS
-232 NLDNYDTGEFE
+232 LDEHSFGEFE
-243 NINKANKRL
+243 DRDKAIKRL
-252 NEINE
+252 NELNE
-257 SLKKAKENLAAIKQQ
+257 SLKKAKENLAAIKEQ
-272 DIGVARF
+272 DLGTARF
-279 EDLKKNLESMKDIDW
+279 EDLKKNLESIKDIDW

-301 SKIQSLEDFNSV
+301 SKIQNIEDFNEV
-313 LKSIKDS
+313 LKSIKDN
-320 SGKGAEEAIEAIN
+320 SGKGAEQAIEAIN
-333 RALQS
+333 KALQS
-338 ALGSAGNM
+338 ALGNAGHM
-346 ENEMEQVSDQFDRLA
+346 GNEMEQVSDQFDRLA
-361 AQKRD
+361 SQKRD

-403 AMTQT
+403 AMTET

-419 WEQLPEYT
+419 WDQLPEYT

-461 NETMKMARI
+461 VETMKMARI
-470 AGMDYVDAT
+470 AGMDYVEAT

-490 MEINETS
+490 MEISETS
-497 AQKVNDVYSELA
+497 AKRVNDVYSELA

-560 AMKTIVARFTE
+560 AMKTIIARFTE

-619 LAKRWNFLT
+619 LAKRWDSLT

-653 NYDRTIELVNAAYNS
+653 DYDRTVELVNAAYNS

-698 MNLSNSAI
+698 MNLSNNAI
-706 IKGAV
+706 IKGVV
-711 DLLTGFLNIIN
+711 DLLTGLLNIIN

-728 DTMNNSLVSFGL
+728 DTMNNSIVSFGL
-740 TLGFVIKTFS
+740 TLGFVVKTFS
-750 TLGKVYDKYGDKIF
+750 TLGKAYDKYGDKIF
-764 NGLKGI
+764 NGLKSI
-770 SKLTKPADIA
+770 SKLTKPTDIA
-780 ADVKSGTETGVQ
+780 ADVKSGTEMGVQ
-792 SAQAKVYEATRTSV
+792 SAQMEVYQATRTSI
-806 FNATRDGMTAGAE
+806 FNATRDGMTAGAK
-819 AAKVTNGATPSGANV
+819 AADVTNNIAPNGVDVSDVVDDVSPKVT
-834 PDVDGNTP
+834 
-842 PKGTKELGE
+842 KEVGE
-851 EIGDSV
+851 EIGENV
-857 EKAVNKNTA
+857 EKVLNKNVA
-866 QIPFKQNLGQSFSG
+866 QVPFKQSLGQSFSG
-880 GLQAGLQKSQ
+880 GLQAGQQKAL
-890 GQWDKLTLSL
+890 GQWEKLASTTAELT
-900 NKLMTSTIGLK
+900 TSGKGLK
-911 DGFKKL
+911 LSFQGLAKG
-917 LIDGAAKAG
+917 GAAKLG
-926 SALGSLVNPTTML
+926 TALGGLINPITVL
-939 IASIAATVGVIKL
+939 IASIAATIGVVKL
-952 TQIIIDK
+952 AEVIIDK
-959 AIHTADEQIA
+959 SIHTADEQIA

-978 NSNISSLSSTLVG
+978 NSNISSLSSTLAG

-1001 LSAELEGLTRGTVE
+1001 LSAELENLTKGTVE
-1015 YEAARRES
+1015 YEEARRES

-1032 SNPELSS
+1032 SNPELNSNVS
-1039 HANYED
+1039 YKD
-1045 GRWTPDATFWDTFK
+1045 GLWQPDGSFWETYK

-1064 AITRAENSK
+1064 AITKAVNSK
-1073 SVLESVK
+1073 GVLESVK

-1085 RKASGEFRT
+1085 KKAANEVGNT
-1094 TDITDAEKKSMGSSA
+1094 TDITASEKEGINAAAGWTGGALGVTTAVVGTIITAVMGALTAGA
-1109 AWGGG
+1109 AVAPMAAITVAASTAMGGVGAGVGGG
-1114 IGAGIGTAAGLAGA
+1114 IGALVAK
-1128 VISAILAAPVSGG
+1128 SGE
-1141 FSLAAIPAVIAAGSG
+1141 SL
-1156 MVAGGA
+1156 
-1162 LGAGLGAGGRT
+1162 
-1173 IAAKTGQSQEDLNL
+1173 EDLNL
-1187 TFSKLST
+1187 TLSKLST
-1194 ERGASF
+1194 ERGATF

-1211 IFESEEDKAL
+1211 IFSGGEAESL
-1221 VKKVFNG
+1221 VDKVFQG
-1228 SNKEAQKFFKSL
+1228 DSAAAQKFFKSL

-1268 TDGDAEGKYYYSTE
+1268 TGGDAEGKYYYSTE
-1282 AAKAD
+1282 ATKAD
-1287 REQAFAAVEDA
+1287 RERAFDVVKDA
-1298 VDWSPE
+1298 VDWTPE

-1321 YLDEILKDKEGYTKD
+1321 YLDEILKDREGYTKD

-1356 TNQIAGL
+1356 TNEIAGR
-1363 VAVDLQKSTAE
+1363 VAVDLQKQRADSNKTA
-1374 KNKEAY
+1374 Y
-1380 KGMSPDDK
+1380 QGMTPTDK
-1388 RNYKNYQ
+1388 RDYKNYQ

-1401 YKDNKDLKDVKGTVK
+1401 YKSEDWKDIKGTVK
-1416 DFKSLTEKQQEDY
+1416 AFKTLTENQQENY
-1429 FKKIGVDKEEDQT
+1429 FKKIGVKEGDET

-1450 YIRAEAEKMGGND
+1450 YIRAEAKKMGGDNEA
-1463 PTKVEEY
+1463 KVEEY

-1484 KNISYNDFVSA
+1484 KNISYNDFVDA

-1503 NITILNTEENKTLEE
+1503 NITILNTEENKTLDE
-1518 WDKDVNKLSSASEEA
+1518 WESKSGVSKLSSASEDA
-1533 RKNIYKLGTT
+1533 RKNLYKLGTT
-1543 FGGEGKKLAAI
+1543 FEGEGDKLAKI
-1554 FGDLGKKLGDKADD
+1554 FGSLDNADD
-1568 IFADADLTSKEGI
+1568 IFANADLSSKEGI
-1581 EKFVQSLRDAGVETQ
+1581 ENFVKSLKDAGVKTQ
-1596 AIQDAFGVSLD
+1596 DIQEAFDVSLD
-1607 DLSDHLL
+1607 ELSDHLL
-1614 SLSGLLPSVADK
+1614 SMSGVLPSVEQK

-1639 IAQEAMMS
+1639 IAQDAMMS
-1647 FSQEQYDL
+1647 FSQKQYNL

-1692 TAAVEDYEKILNR
+1692 TAAVENYEKILNR

-1713 YNKLS
+1713 YNELS
-1718 DDQKKG
+1718 DDQKDNWK
-1724 WEYDKKSGKYKVKD
+1724 YNKKTGKYEVKG
-1738 SVGKEEYE
+1738 SVGAEEY
-1746 QMLETM
+1746 QAMMETM
-1752 GYSYDKALEYAA
+1752 GYSYEKALEYAA
-1764 QLGNVDAILNST
+1764 QLGDVNAILNST
-1776 APEDKKRK
+1776 APEEKKTK

-1797 EEIKELSNEEL
+1797 EEIRNLSNEEL
-1808 ARLVLAKK
+1808 ANLVLSKK
-1816 QDKQVEASTKA
+1816 QDKQVEASSKA
-1827 LKENVE
+1827 LQENVE
-1833 KLKELKKGSSEYKSM
+1833 KLKELKKGSGEYKSM

-1856 NVLGGAEG
+1856 NVLGGTEG
-1864 VVDSSWVSEHLNDVK
+1864 VVDSSWISEHLNDVK

-1887 AADKIRKAWAKAWA
+1887 AADRIRKAWAKAWA

-1917 ADLTS
+1917 AGLTS

-1949 LLAVGVNA
+1949 LLAVGVQA
-1957 TKVAKI
+1957 SKITKI
-1963 INAIAG
+1963 LNAIAG
-1969 TNISYKTEYE
+1969 TSINYVTEYE
-1979 YLGLSTTAPGGF
+1979 YLGLSTTVPGGY
-1991 GPGKLPPNM
+1991 GPGKMAPNI
-2000 AKTLPDL
+2000 AKTLPDP
-2007 NLVKQGWEPV
+2007 NLIAQGWEPV
-2017 KDKNGVIINYRRP
+2017 KDKNGAIINYRKP
-2030 KSVTAQATNTD
+2030 KKITAKTTNTSAD
-2041 TDFLDIGDF
+2041 IINTD
-2050 GGFKNPSGTGGSSSS
+2050 GFSKLSDLSGKTGATSSS

-2086 RVNTE
+2086 KINTE

-2105 VERGLGNASQL
+2105 VQYGLGNASDL
-2116 AAKTDQERKSL
+2116 AKKTEQERKSL

-2133 QQQLLAERKKDIEK
+2133 QQQLLAERKKDVEK
-2147 LNNNKYS
+2147 LNKNKYS

-2173 KKNKDEDI
+2173 KKNKNEDI

-2230 VYNALIKQRQDEIDK
+2230 VYNALVKQRQDEIDK
-2245 YSEYISTLAEAKSD
+2245 YSEYISTLADAKND
-2259 ILDALRKYIDKQ
+2259 ILDELRKYIDKQ

-2278 EREKEIA
+2278 EKEKEIA

-2299 STQADIIA
+2299 STQSDIIA

-2321 ELIDQK
+2321 DLIDQK

-2338 QKVREKQ
+2338 QKIREKQ
-2345 LETMQKQLEQDEESG
+2345 LEIMQKQLDQDEKSG
-2360 ALWKQVKTL
+2360 ALWEQVKVL

-2385 LERILT
+2385 LERILA

-2404 AKAIEQRNI
+2404 AKAIEQRNM

-2425 NAGKNTY
+2425 NAGKNKY
-2432 TPSTSYPSVSQT
+2432 TPSTSYPDVNKT
-2444 QTPQNQT
+2444 QTPQTQT

-2458 NSGAKALTVGTRVRT
+2458 NSGAKTLSVGTRVRT
-2473 VGFGNAAS
+2473 VGYGNAAS
-2481 DGSGGRAAKGLSNR
+2481 DGSGGRAAKGLSGR
-2495 KILKIRKGAK
+2495 KILKVRKGAK

-2522 YTAAALQAYKKG
+2522 YTASALQAYKKG

-2546 GTKSR
+2546 GTKTK
-2551 PEAVLNARDTEN
+2551 PEAVLNARDTQN

-2568 DILGEVLTKTRNLGN
+2568 DVLSDVLNKSRTIER

-2594 DIDIQVDRLSND
+2594 DIDIQVDKLSND

-2613 RKIKKEITK
+2613 KKIKKEITR

>member
-108 KSAKVIERMTAERR
+108 KSVKVIEEMTAARR
-122 KYTAA
+122 KYTTA

-193 EKNDNSEAAKA
+193 EKNDGSEAAKA

-224 NAVAKAQA
+224 NNVVKAQE
-232 NLDNYDTGEFE
+232 NLDNYDLSEFDGS
-243 NINKANKRL
+243 INKANKRL
-252 NEINE
+252 NELNE

-272 DIGVARF
+272 DIGAARF
-279 EDLKKNLESMKDIDW
+279 EDLKKNLESIKDIDW

-301 SKIQSLEDFNSV
+301 SKIQSLEDFDRV

-346 ENEMEQVSDQFDRLA
+346 GNEMDDISDKFDRLA
-361 AQKRD
+361 AQKQD

-373 LLNFFGIQNAIQL
+373 LLNFFGIQNVIQL
-386 FKRAVREAYES
+386 FKRTVREAYES

-461 NETMKMARI
+461 TETMKMARI

-619 LAKRWNFLT
+619 LAKRWDSLT

-792 SAQAKVYEATRTSV
+792 SAQAKVYEATRTSI

-819 AAKVTNGATPSGANV
+819 AAKVTNGATPSGADIPNAA
-834 PDVDGNTP
+834 G
-842 PKGTKELGE
+842 GTSPEAAKELGE

-857 EKAVNKNTA
+857 EEAINKNTT

-890 GQWDKLTLSL
+890 GQWDKLALSFNNL
-900 NKLMTSTIGLK
+900 ITSAHGLK

-926 SALGSLVNPTTML
+926 SALGSLVNPTTIL
-939 IASIAATVGVIKL
+939 IASIAATAGVIKL
-952 TQIIIDK
+952 TQIIVDK

-1001 LSAELEGLTRGTVE
+1001 LSAELESLTRGTVE

-1073 SVLESVK
+1073 SVLESTK
-1080 TEAEL
+1080 AEAEL
-1085 RKASGEFRT
+1085 RKATGGLGT
-1094 TDITDAEKKSMGSSA
+1094 TDITDAEKQNIKKSA
-1109 AWGGG
+1109 L
-1114 IGAGIGTAAGLAGA
+1114 GAGIGVAAIVTGVLAGLAGA
-1128 VISAILAAPVSGG
+1128 VVSGG
-1141 FSLAAIPAVIAAGSG
+1141 MSLAAIPTALTFGAGMIG
-1156 MVAGGA
+1156 GGA
-1162 LGAGLGAGGRT
+1162 VGAGAGAG
-1173 IAAKTGQSQEDLNL
+1173 IATGISKTGQSQEDLNL
-1187 TFSKLST
+1187 TLSKLST
-1194 ERGASF
+1194 ERGATF

-1211 IFESEEDKAL
+1211 IFESEEDEAL
-1221 VKKVFNG
+1221 VNKVFNG

-1268 TDGDAEGKYYYSTE
+1268 TGGDAEGKYYYSTE

-1321 YLDEILKDKEGYTKD
+1321 YLDEILKDREGYTKD

-1380 KGMSPDDK
+1380 KGMTETKKADY
-1388 RNYKNYQ
+1388 RNYQ
-1395 TERVKQ
+1395 TERVKK
-1401 YKDNKDLKDVKGTVK
+1401 YKSEDWKDVKTSAK
-1416 DFKSLTEKQQEDY
+1416 DFKKYLTEDQQESY
-1429 FKKIGVDKEEDQT
+1429 FKKIGVEEGKET
-1442 KDQKKIAA
+1442 KDQKRIAA
-1450 YIRAEAEKMGGND
+1450 YIQAEAEQMSNGD
-1463 PTKVEEY
+1463 PEKAKKY
-1470 YKSALEYYNNSYDL
+1470 YESALEYYNNSYDL
-1484 KNISYNDFVSA
+1484 KNISYDDFVNA

-1503 NITILNTEENKTLEE
+1503 NITILNTEENKTLNE
-1518 WDKDVNKLSSASEEA
+1518 WSKGKNSGLESASEDA
-1533 RKNIYKLGTT
+1533 RKNLYKLGTT
-1543 FGGEGKKLAAI
+1543 FEGEGKKLVDI
-1554 FGDLGKKLGDKADD
+1554 FKDLGPKADS

-1581 EKFVQSLRDAGVETQ
+1581 EKFVQSLRDANVDTQ
-1596 AIQDAFGVSLD
+1596 KIQKAFGVSLD
-1607 DLSDHLL
+1607 ELSDRLL
-1614 SLSGLLPSVADK
+1614 SLSGVLPSVEEK

-1631 DAYTLANQ
+1631 DAYALANQ

-1705 EEGIGASD
+1705 EKGVGATD
-1713 YNKLS
+1713 YNKMS
-1718 DDQKKG
+1718 DEQKKG
-1724 WEYDKKSGKYKVKD
+1724 WKYNKQSGLYEVKD
-1738 SVGKEEYE
+1738 SVGEEEYR
-1746 QMLETM
+1746 QMMETM
-1752 GYSYDKALEYAA
+1752 GYSYEKALEYAA
-1764 QLGNVDAILNST
+1764 QLGDVNAILNSKAET
-1776 APEDKKRK
+1776 PEDIKKRTQ

-1797 EEIKELSNEEL
+1797 EEIKNLSDEEL
-1808 ARLVLAKK
+1808 ANLVVTKK
-1816 QDKQVEASTKA
+1816 QEKQVEASTKA

-1833 KLKELKKGSSEYKSM
+1833 KLKDLKKGSSKYKSM

-1856 NVLGGAEG
+1856 NVLGGTEG

-1887 AADKIRKAWAKAWA
+1887 AAERVRKAWNEAWV
-1901 SSQLSAESS
+1901 QTQISAEGAFGNIVNN
-1910 LGKVVKE
+1910 GKTTDKE
-1917 ADLTS
+1917 LKLITDTL
-1922 KQLEVLTNKIYEYK
+1922 YEYK
-1936 LTGKADLSQIENA
+1936 LKGTADFTELYNA
-1949 LLAVGVNA
+1949 LIAVGNTAEDVLA
-1957 TKVAKI
+1957 ALQQV
-1963 INAIAG
+1963 AG
-1969 TNISYKTEYE
+1969 TDIEFEYE
-1979 YLGLSTTAPGGF
+1979 YEYVDIPEAITPEDKKVNDRVIKDMQTT
-1991 GPGKLPPNM
+1991 
-2000 AKTLPDL
+2000 
-2007 NLVKQGWEPV
+2007 GWEEYGSS
-2017 KDKNGVIINYRRP
+2017 KDTRRFRYP
-2030 KSVTAQATNTD
+2030 KSIKAVKTKGGDKRDLTGNTGNFNGFRDTN
-2041 TDFLDIGDF
+2041 
-2050 GGFKNPSGTGGSSSS
+2050 GTGGSSSS
-2065 SSAKEETPWE
+2065 ANEKTPWE

-2086 RVNTE
+2086 KINTE

-2105 VERGLGNASQL
+2105 VQYGLGNASQL

-2154 KYAHYD
+2154 KYAYYD
-2160 MSTGNVVLNYDLI
+2160 MATGNVVLNNDLI
-2173 KKNKDEDI
+2173 SKNKDEDI

-2230 VYNALIKQRQDEIDK
+2230 VYNALVKQRQDEIDK

-2345 LETMQKQLEQDEESG
+2345 LETMQKQLDEDQKSG
-2360 ALWKQVKTL
+2360 VLWAQVKTL

-2404 AKAIEQRNI
+2404 AKAIEQRNM

-2432 TPSTSYPSVSQT
+2432 TPSTSYPDVNKV

-2451 PKKNPSS
+2451 PKKNPTS

-2546 GTKSR
+2546 GTKSK

-2568 DILGEVLTKTRNLGN
+2568 DILGEVLTKTRNLSN

>member
-1 MRKNGGTIQE
+1 MKKNGGTIQE

-85 IEQKLQRLGIDTEFL
+85 IEQKLQRLGIDTDFL
-100 SVNEKNLQ
+100 SVDEKNLQ
-108 KSAKVIERMTAERR
+108 KSVKIIEQMTAARR

-127 VEEANKKEQAAQE
+127 VEDANKKEQAAQE
-140 RVNKWQIQKDN
+140 RVDKWQIQKDN

-165 LVQATQKAEATQK
+165 LVQATQKAEATQQ
-178 ALEEAQDQLDSFMAS
+178 ALKEAQDQLDSFMAS
-193 EKNDNSEAAKA
+193 EKNNGSEVAQA

-209 KKNVSTKKGQNTRAH
+209 KKNVSTKKGQNTKAH
-224 NAVAKAQA
+224 NAIAKAQA
-232 NLDNYDTGEFE
+232 NLDNYDLGEFE

-252 NEINE
+252 NELKDN
-257 SLKKAKENLAAIKQQ
+257 LKKAKENLIALKQQ
-272 DIGVARF
+272 DIGAARF
-279 EDLKKNLESMKDIDW
+279 EELKKSLESIKDIDW

-301 SKIQSLEDFNSV
+301 SKIQSLEDFDRV
-313 LKSIKDS
+313 LKSIKDN
-320 SGKGAEEAIEAIN
+320 SGKGAEEAVEAIN

-338 ALGSAGNM
+338 ALGNAGSM
-346 ENEMEQVSDQFDRLA
+346 GDEMAQVSDQFDRLA

-403 AMTQT
+403 AMTET

-419 WEQLPEYT
+419 WDQLPEYT
-427 KMANDLGTTTLGA
+427 KMANELGTTTLGA

-461 NETMKMARI
+461 TETMKMARI
-470 AGMDYVDAT
+470 AGMDYVEAT

-571 LKKNPNE
+571 LKKNPNK

-619 LAKRWNFLT
+619 LAKRWDSLT

-698 MNLSNSAI
+698 MNLSNSVI

-711 DLLTGFLNIIN
+711 DMLTGFLNIIN
-722 KITTVG
+722 KIITVG
-728 DTMNNSLVSFGL
+728 DTMNNSVASFAL
-740 TLGFVIKTFS
+740 TLGMVIKTFTS
-750 TLGKVYDKYGDKIF
+750 LGKAYDKYGDKIF
-764 NGLKGI
+764 NGIKSITG
-770 SKLTKPADIA
+770 STKIENVVEN
-780 ADVKSGTETGVQ
+780 VKKGTEEGTVA
-792 SAQAKVYEATRTSV
+792 AQKEVYEATKKSIYR
-806 FNATRDGMTAGAE
+806 ATKEGMTQGAQSAQNPKYKITRNTTMAGKKFKIKTSENGTGAVE
-819 AAKVTNGATPSGANV
+819 AAKNKVPTIDSKTSENIGKEVGEKVEAAIDNSSIKKETFGQGIKSGWKTGWNEGKELNAAEWEKFNKNLPNVNGGLKNFKGNIGKINSLGKSAAQSLSKSISSFMTPMNTLLLSVVAMNLAIKGVTTIFDKLVRTSDEQVSLYSDALTGATERIQALSE
-834 PDVDGNTP
+834 
-842 PKGTKELGE
+842 ELGN
-851 EIGDSV
+851 I
-857 EKAVNKNTA
+857 T
-866 QIPFKQNLGQSFSG
+866 
-880 GLQAGLQKSQ
+880 QA
-890 GQWDKLTLSL
+890 
-900 NKLMTSTIGLK
+900 
-911 DGFKKL
+911 
-917 LIDGAAKAG
+917 
-926 SALGSLVNPTTML
+926 
-939 IASIAATVGVIKL
+939 
-952 TQIIIDK
+952 
-959 AIHTADEQIA
+959 
-969 EMNEALEGV
+969 
-978 NSNISSLSSTLVG
+978 
-991 ITEQKDKFNN
+991 KDKFN
-1001 LSAELEGLTRGTVE
+1001 ELTASMDHLTEGTIE
-1015 YEAARRES
+1015 YEEARRES
-1023 NDIIRKILE
+1023 NTVIREILE
-1032 SNPELSS
+1032 KNPNLSTHVS
-1039 HANYED
+1039 YQD
-1045 GRWTPDATFWDTFK
+1045 GQWTPDSSFWSEYQKATENALK
-1059 KNTEE
+1059 SAE
-1064 AITRAENSK
+1064 ATSA
-1073 SVLESVK
+1073 VLQAK
-1080 TEAEL
+1080 
-1085 RKASGEFRT
+1085 KASAEYNSAIDQLGVAT
-1094 TDITDAEKKSMGSSA
+1094 TDITTAEQETAKRMA
-1109 AWGGG
+1109 
-1114 IGAGIGTAAGLAGA
+1114 TAAGIIGGA
-1128 VISAILAAPVSGG
+1128 LGVLFAPVSGG
-1141 FSLAAIPAVIAAGSG
+1141 LSLVAAAGVG
-1156 MVAGGA
+1156 AATGATVGA
-1162 LGAGLGAGGRT
+1162 LGSTAASKFGKDPAEMNKIMEGL
-1173 IAAKTGQSQEDLNL
+1173 AAVQ
-1187 TFSKLST
+1187 
-1194 ERGASF
+1194 GASF
-1200 TDEEIKKFSEG
+1200 TEDQIKRIRQG
-1211 IFESEEDKAL
+1211 NLNEEDKAL
-1221 VKKVFNG
+1221 A
-1228 SNKEAQKFFKSL
+1228 KEAFGGDEKALISFFKQVE
-1240 DGSSETLNKAI
+1240 SSTVLNKAI
-1251 EALDRNTAQLS
+1251 AALENNTSALQ
-1262 EEQYNA
+1262 QA
-1268 TDGDAEGKYYYSTE
+1268 KDAVTGGDPDSKYYYSDE
-1282 AAKAD
+1282 RMAADASRAD
-1287 REQAFAAVEDA
+1287 AAVMKA
-1298 VDWSPE
+1298 VDWVADST
-1304 WKEQGKIIEGT
+1304 EQSQKIEGT
-1315 GKTVAS
+1315 GKTVGQ
-1321 YLDEILKDKEGYTKD
+1321 YLDDILKDRDGYSKD
-1336 SKGRWTYEGK
+1336 SKGRWTYQGK
-1346 LLNLEKNDQL
+1346 LLNLNKNNALAQEISAAVVADFQKAGAEAGKAFYDGLSDQEKKAYKTLQVERQKAYQNSYEKDFSKLKSAYTGTGQVTNDNL
-1356 TNQIAGL
+1356 AFLKKYAGID
-1363 VAVDLQKSTAE
+1363 VNTAE
-1374 KNKEAY
+1374 GSQKYSDSGYMDIIKYISGEAVKTGQSEEDLWKYYNQQFDLENITSAEFFKAVQTGLENSTFTILTTEQNTKVDDWAKEA
-1380 KGMSPDDK
+1380 
-1388 RNYKNYQ
+1388 
-1395 TERVKQ
+1395 
-1401 YKDNKDLKDVKGTVK
+1401 
-1416 DFKSLTEKQQEDY
+1416 
-1429 FKKIGVDKEEDQT
+1429 GVT
-1442 KDQKKIAA
+1442 K
-1450 YIRAEAEKMGGND
+1450 
-1463 PTKVEEY
+1463 
-1470 YKSALEYYNNSYDL
+1470 LE
-1484 KNISYNDFVSA
+1484 
-1495 VKDGIANS
+1495 
-1503 NITILNTEENKTLEE
+1503 
-1518 WDKDVNKLSSASEEA
+1518 SASEDA
-1533 RKNIYKLGTT
+1533 RKAIYQLGTT
-1543 FGGEGKKLAAI
+1543 FEGEGKSLAQI
-1554 FGDLGKKLGDKADD
+1554 FNSLGDKADD
-1568 IFADADLTSKEGI
+1568 VFADADLTSKEGI
-1581 EKFVQSLRDAGVETQ
+1581 DKFVQSLQDAGADAQ
-1596 AIQDAFGVSLD
+1596 AVQDAFGVSLD

-1639 IAQEAMMS
+1639 IAQDAMMS

-1692 TAAVEDYEKILNR
+1692 TAAVKDYEDILNR
-1705 EEGIGASD
+1705 KRGIDSND
-1713 YNKLS
+1713 YNRLS
-1718 DDQKKG
+1718 DDQKKN
-1724 WEYDKKSGKYKVKD
+1724 WKYNKKTGKYEIQGNVSD
-1738 SVGKEEYE
+1738 TEYSA
-1746 QMLETM
+1746 MMDAL

-1764 QLGNVDAILNST
+1764 QLGDVNAILTST
-1776 APEDKKRK
+1776 ASDDKKTK

-1797 EEIKELSNEEL
+1797 EEINGLTQSEL
-1808 ARLVLAKK
+1808 ANLVLSKK
-1816 QDKQVEASTKA
+1816 WNKQAEASAKGLKA
-1827 LKENVE
+1827 NID
-1833 KLKELKKGSSEYKSM
+1833 KLKELKKESSEYKST
-1848 LATMAEEI
+1848 LATMAEQI
-1856 NVLGGAEG
+1856 NVLGGVEG
-1864 VVDSSWVSEHLNDVK
+1864 VVNSDWVAKHMSDIQAMAN
-1879 LMVAGDEA
+1879 GDEA
-1887 AADKIRKAWAKAWA
+1887 AADRVRKAWARAYADSAKTAGTSLNQILTKAGYTGQKLEEI
-1901 SSQLSAESS
+1901 SNQL
-1910 LGKVVKE
+1910 
-1917 ADLTS
+1917 
-1922 KQLEVLTNKIYEYK
+1922 YEFK
-1936 LTGKADLSQIENA
+1936 LTGKADFTSLYNSLVVLYKDAGLAMAA
-1949 LLAVGVNA
+1949 L
-1957 TKVAKI
+1957 KQ
-1963 INAIAG
+1963 IAG
-1969 TNISYKTEYE
+1969 TNISLDIEYE
-1979 YLGLSTTAPGGF
+1979 YSKNRVAPG
-1991 GPGKLPPNM
+1991 PGSEYM
-2000 AKTLPDL
+2000 TAA
-2007 NLVKQGWEPV
+2007 GWEHVGGGAWRRV
-2017 KDKNGVIINYRRP
+2017 KSIKAKDDTPRDNWKTP
-2030 KSVTAQATNTD
+2030 SLTA
-2041 TDFLDIGDF
+2041 
-2050 GGFKNPSGTGGSSSS
+2050 PSGTGGSSSS

-2086 RVNTE
+2086 RINAE

-2105 VERGLGNASQL
+2105 VQYGLGNASDL
-2116 AAKTDQERKSL
+2116 AKKTEQERKSL

-2133 QQQLLAERKKDIEK
+2133 QQQLIAERKKDIEK

-2154 KYAHYD
+2154 KYARYD
-2160 MSTGNVVLNYDLI
+2160 MATGNIILNNDLI
-2173 KKNKDEDI
+2173 SKNKDEDI

-2201 AEDALWDIEDQLYEL
+2201 AEDALWEIEDQLYEL

-2259 ILDALRKYIDKQ
+2259 ILNALRKYIDKQ

-2345 LETMQKQLEQDEESG
+2345 LETMQKQLEEDQKSG
-2360 ALWKQVKTL
+2360 ALWAQVKTL

-2404 AKAIEQRNI
+2404 AKAIEQRNM

-2432 TPSTSYPSVSQT
+2432 TPSTSYPDVNKV

-2451 PKKNPSS
+2451 PKKNPTS

-2568 DILGEVLTKTRNLGN
+2568 DILGEVLTKTRDLGN